1 MKRNEKQSTKT
12 EVQRFSIRKYS
23 VGTVSVLAA
32 TFFIASGHI
41 SEASELNHAQ
51 ESNNEKNITT
61 INYDKD
67 NTLNSNQD
75 KQASS
80 ENNFKLESSN
90 ASEELSQ
97 QSSEISPTSHNDLVK
112 QKAPTIQEAPTEKE
126 NTTIEKNNSVN
137 QNIDQIQLTDVDNEN
152 KIAEVEKEEEAPNK
166 AEVEKEEEAP
176 NKAEVEK
183 EEEAPN
189 KAEVEKKEEAPNKAE
204 VEKKEEAPN
213 KAEVEKEEETPNKAE
228 VEKEEEAPNKA
239 EVEKEEEAPNK
250 AEVEKAEEPPNKA
263 EVEKEEKAPNKA
275 EVEKAEEA
283 PNKAKVEKEEETPNK
298 AEVEKEEAPNKAEVE
313 KAEEAPN
320 KAEVEKA
327 EEAPNK
333 AEVEKEEEVPNKAEV
348 EKAEEAPNKAEI
360 EKEETQTDTENSNE
374 QKIKN
379 LKTKN
384 GFNPNK
390 NEVKQESK
398 NDPTKIKDFEANKQ
412 ATTRNRS
419 KVQQAEVESLLKTAK
434 KAEQGVHVNKY
445 PIILVH
451 GFLGLMDGN
460 KPDLYPNYW
469 GGKKYKVKEA
479 LEKAGYEV
487 YEASISAVGSNYGRA
502 VELYHY
508 IKGGQVDY
516 GAAHA
521 AKYGHNRYGKTYEG
535 VMPNWKPGQKVH
547 LIGHSMGG
555 QTIRLLEQF
564 LRFGNPEEIKYH
576 EQHGGTISPLFQ
588 GQKDNM
594 ISSITTL
601 ATPHKGSQASDK
613 LANKNFIKNIL
624 NDIAKLG
631 NNKNSKIDFGLSQW
645 GFEQQPNETYIEYVN
660 RLKDSPIWN
669 TEDVATRDL
678 TTFGAED
685 LNLNT
690 SVNPNIVYTSF
701 AGQATH
707 KNSLGHH
714 RPNRGLFGLMDLT
727 SKLIGKDS
735 REDWQENDGVVAVTS
750 ALSPTGQPAKKVQDL
765 TQATEKGVWQVMP
778 IKKDWDHVD
787 FIGLDNLDRKRT
799 GQELEEFY
807 TGIIDHLMRVEA
819 REEQAVAV

>member
-1 MKRNEKQSTKT
+1 MKRKEKQSTKT

-23 VGTVSVLAA
+23 VGTISVLTA
-32 TFFIASGHI
+32 TFFIANGHV
-41 SEASELNHAQ
+41 SEASKLDHEQ
-51 ESNNEKNITT
+51 ESNNGNNITT
-61 INYDKD
+61 INSNKD
-67 NTLNSNQD
+67 NAMNSNQD
-75 KQASS
+75 KQDPSD
-80 ENNFKLESSN
+80 NNFKLESSN
-90 ASEELSQ
+90 ASEAFSQ
-97 QSSEISPTSHNDLVK
+97 QSTEISPVSHNDLVK
-112 QKAPTIQEAPTEKE
+112 QKSPTIQDAPTEKQD
-126 NTTIEKNNSVN
+126 TTIEKNNRVN
-137 QNIDQIQLTDVDNEN
+137 QRNDQKQLADVDNEN
-152 KIAEVEKEEEAPNK
+152 KVLEAEKVEEAPNK
-166 AEVEKEEEAP
+166 AEAEKAKETPNKAEAEKAKEVPNKAEAEKAKEAPNKAEAEKVEEAP
-176 NKAEVEK
+176 NKAEAEK
-183 EEEAPN
+183 VEEAPN
-189 KAEVEKKEEAPNKAE
+189 KAEAEKAKETPNKAEAEKAKEAPNKAE
-204 VEKKEEAPN
+204 AEKVEEAPN
-213 KAEVEKEEETPNKAE
+213 KSETEKAKETPNKAE
-228 VEKEEEAPNKA
+228 VKKAEEAPSKAEAEKVEEAPNKS
-239 EVEKEEEAPNK
+239 
-250 AEVEKAEEPPNKA
+250 
-263 EVEKEEKAPNKA
+263 
-275 EVEKAEEA
+275 
-283 PNKAKVEKEEETPNK
+283 ET
-298 AEVEKEEAPNKAEVE
+298 A
-313 KAEEAPN
+313 
-320 KAEVEKA
+320 
-327 EEAPNK
+327 
-333 AEVEKEEEVPNKAEV
+333 
-348 EKAEEAPNKAEI
+348 
-360 EKEETQTDTENSNE
+360 QTDTENKNEENSNE
-374 QKIKN
+374 QKVKN

-398 NDPTKIKDFEANKQ
+398 NNPTKVKDLEANKQ

-419 KVQQAEVESLLKTAK
+419 KVQQTEVETLLKTTK

-460 KPDLYPNYW
+460 KPDLYPTYW

-502 VELYHY
+502 VELYHF

-521 AKYGHNRYGKTYEG
+521 AKYGHNRYGKTYKG
-535 VMPNWKPGQKVH
+535 VMPNWEPGQKVH

-576 EQHGGTISPLFQ
+576 EQHGGTISPLFE

-601 ATPHKGSQASDK
+601 ATPHKGSQAADK
-613 LANKNFIKNIL
+613 LANKDLIKNIL
-624 NDIAKLG
+624 NNVAKLG
-631 NNKNSKIDFGLSQW
+631 NNKITKIDFGLSQW
-645 GFEQQPNETYIEYVN
+645 GFEQQPNETYIEYVS
-660 RLKDSPIWN
+660 RLRDSPIWN
-669 TEDVATRDL
+669 TEDNAARDL

-685 LNLNT
+685 LNLKT

-714 RPNRGLFGLMDLT
+714 APNIGLFGLLNLT
-727 SKLIGKDS
+727 SNLIGKDS

-778 IKKDWDHVD
+778 IKNDWDHVD
-787 FIGLDNLDRKRT
+787 FLGLDNLDRRRT
-799 GQELEEFY
+799 GQELEAFY
-807 TGIIDHLMRVEA
+807 TGIIDHLMRIES
-819 REEQAVAV
+819 REKQAVAV

>member
-1 MKRNEKQSTKT
+1 MKRKEKQSTKT

-32 TFFIASGHI
+32 TFFIASGHV
-41 SEASELNHAQ
+41 SEASELNHTQ
-51 ESNNEKNITT
+51 ENANNNIPTVNSDIANGTSSNKEK
-61 INYDKD
+61 
-67 NTLNSNQD
+67 QVP
-75 KQASS
+75 S

-90 ASEELSQ
+90 TPEELSQ
-97 QSSEISPTSHNDLVK
+97 QSSETSPASHNDLVK
-112 QKAPTIQEAPTEKE
+112 QTEPIVQDAPTEKKDT
-126 NTTIEKNNSVN
+126 NIEKNNSV
-137 QNIDQIQLTDVDNEN
+137 DQTTDQKLSTDSDNEHKEEISN
-152 KIAEVEKEEEAPNK
+152 KAEVEKEEEAPNKAEVDKEEETPNKAEVEKEEEALNKAEVEKEEEALNK

-183 EEEAPN
+183 EEEATD
-189 KAEVEKKEEAPNKAE
+189 KVKVDKEEAPNKAE
-204 VEKKEEAPN
+204 VDKEEEAPN
-213 KAEVEKEEETPNKAE
+213 KVEVEKE
-228 VEKEEEAPNKA
+228 EEEAPNKA

-250 AEVEKAEEPPNKA
+250 AEVD
-263 EVEKEEKAPNKA
+263 KE
-275 EVEKAEEA
+275 EEA
-283 PNKAKVEKEEETPNK
+283 PNKVEAEKE
-298 AEVEKEEAPNKAEVE
+298 EEAPNKAEAE
-313 KAEEAPN
+313 KEEEASN
-320 KAEVEKA
+320 KAGVDKE
-327 EEAPNK
+327 EEALNK
-333 AEVEKEEEVPNKAEV
+333 AEVEKEEEASNKVEADKEEEPSNKA
-348 EKAEEAPNKAEI
+348 KAEKDD
-360 EKEETQTDTENSNE
+360 KTQTDTENKNDENSNK
-374 QKIKN
+374 QKIEN
-379 LKTKN
+379 LKIKN

-390 NEVKQESK
+390 NEVKQETK
-398 NDPTKIKDFEANKQ
+398 NDPTKVKDSEANKQ

-419 KVQQAEVESLLKTAK
+419 QVQQAQVESLLKTAK

-469 GGKKYKVKEA
+469 GGKKYKVKEE

-535 VMPNWKPGQKVH
+535 IMPDWEPGQKVH

-564 LRFGNPEEIKYH
+564 LRFGNPEEIKYQ

-613 LANKNFIKNIL
+613 LANKDFIKNIL
-624 NDIAKLG
+624 NNIAKLG
-631 NNKNSKIDFGLSQW
+631 NNKKSKIDFGLSQW
-645 GFEQQPNETYIEYVN
+645 GFEQQPNETYIEYVK
-660 RLKDSPIWN
+660 RLKDSPVWN
-669 TEDVATRDL
+669 TDDNAARDL
-678 TTFGAED
+678 TTFGSED

-714 RPNRGLFGLMDLT
+714 RPNSGLFGLMDLT
-727 SKLIGKDS
+727 SKLIGKDF

-807 TGIIDHLMRVEA
+807 TGIVDHLMRVEA

>member
-1 MKRNEKQSTKT
+1 MKRKEKQSTKT
-12 EVQRFSIRKYS
+12 EVQRFRIRKYS
-23 VGTVSVLAA
+23 VGTISVLTAI
-32 TFFIASGHI
+32 FFIANGHV
-41 SEASELNHAQ
+41 SEASKLDHEQ
-51 ESNNEKNITT
+51 ESNNGNNITM
-61 INYDKD
+61 INSNKD
-67 NTLNSNQD
+67 NAMNSNQD
-75 KQASS
+75 KQAPSD
-80 ENNFKLESSN
+80 NNFKLKSSN
-90 ASEELSQ
+90 APEAFSQ
-97 QSSEISPTSHNDLVK
+97 QSSEISPVSQKDLVK
-112 QKAPTIQEAPTEKE
+112 QKAPTIQDAPTEKQD
-126 NTTIEKNNSVN
+126 TTIEKNNRVN
-137 QNIDQIQLTDVDNEN
+137 QSNGQKQLADVDNEN
-152 KIAEVEKEEEAPNK
+152 KVLEAKKAEEAPNKAEAAPNKAEAEKVEKASNKAEAEKAKETPNKTEAEKVEEAPNKTEAEKAKEAPNK
-166 AEVEKEEEAP
+166 AEVEKVEEAP
-176 NKAEVEK
+176 NKAEAEK
-183 EEEAPN
+183 A
-189 KAEVEKKEEAPNKAE
+189 K
-204 VEKKEEAPN
+204 
-213 KAEVEKEEETPNKAE
+213 ETPNKT
-228 VEKEEEAPNKA
+228 EA
-239 EVEKEEEAPNK
+239 
-250 AEVEKAEEPPNKA
+250 EKAKETLNKT
-263 EVEKEEKAPNKA
+263 
-275 EVEKAEEA
+275 
-283 PNKAKVEKEEETPNK
+283 ET
-298 AEVEKEEAPNKAEVE
+298 A
-313 KAEEAPN
+313 
-320 KAEVEKA
+320 
-327 EEAPNK
+327 
-333 AEVEKEEEVPNKAEV
+333 
-348 EKAEEAPNKAEI
+348 
-360 EKEETQTDTENSNE
+360 QTDIENKNEENSNE
-374 QKIKN
+374 QKVKN

-398 NDPTKIKDFEANKQ
+398 NNPTKVKDLEANKQ

-419 KVQQAEVESLLKTAK
+419 KVQQTEVETLLNTAK

-460 KPDLYPNYW
+460 KPDLYPTYW

-502 VELYHY
+502 VELYHF

-521 AKYGHNRYGKTYEG
+521 AKYGHNRYGKTYKG
-535 VMPNWKPGQKVH
+535 VMPNWEPGQKVH

-576 EQHGGTISPLFQ
+576 EQHGGTISPLFE

-601 ATPHKGSQASDK
+601 ATPHKGSQAADK
-613 LANKNFIKNIL
+613 LANKDFIKNIL
-624 NDIAKLG
+624 NNVAKLG
-631 NNKNSKIDFGLSQW
+631 NNKITKIDFGLSQW

-660 RLKDSPIWN
+660 RLRDSPIWN
-669 TEDVATRDL
+669 TEDNAARDL

-685 LNLNT
+685 LNLKT

-714 RPNRGLFGLMDLT
+714 APNIGLFGLLNLT
-727 SKLIGKDS
+727 SNLIGKDS

-778 IKKDWDHVD
+778 IKNDWDHVD
-787 FIGLDNLDRKRT
+787 FLGLDNLDRKRT
-799 GQELEEFY
+799 GQELEAFY
-807 TGIIDHLMRVEA
+807 TGIIDHLMRIES
-819 REEQAVAV
+819 REKQAVAV

>member
-32 TFFIASGHI
+32 TFFIASGHV
-41 SEASELNHAQ
+41 SEASELKHAQ
-51 ESNNEKNITT
+51 ESNNGNNITT
-61 INYDKD
+61 INSNKD
-67 NTLNSNQD
+67 NALNSNQD
-75 KQASS
+75 KQDPSD
-80 ENNFKLESSN
+80 NNFKLESSN
-90 ASEELSQ
+90 ASEAFSQ
-97 QSSEISPTSHNDLVK
+97 QSTEISPVSHNDLVK
-112 QKAPTIQEAPTEKE
+112 QKAPTIQYAPTEKQD
-126 NTTIEKNNSVN
+126 TTIEKNNRVN
-137 QNIDQIQLTDVDNEN
+137 QSNDKKQLADVDNEN
-152 KIAEVEKEEEAPNK
+152 KVLEA
-166 AEVEKEEEAP
+166 
-176 NKAEVEK
+176 
-183 EEEAPN
+183 
-189 KAEVEKKEEAPNKAE
+189 
-204 VEKKEEAPN
+204 
-213 KAEVEKEEETPNKAE
+213 
-228 VEKEEEAPNKA
+228 
-239 EVEKEEEAPNK
+239 
-250 AEVEKAEEPPNKA
+250 
-263 EVEKEEKAPNKA
+263 
-275 EVEKAEEA
+275 
-283 PNKAKVEKEEETPNK
+283 
-298 AEVEKEEAPNKAEVE
+298 E

-320 KAEVEKA
+320 KAEVEKV
-327 EEAPNK
+327 EEATPNKAEVEKAEATPNK
-333 AEVEKEEEVPNKAEV
+333 AEVEKEEVTPDKAEAEKEEVTPNKAEV
-348 EKAEEAPNKAEI
+348 EKVEEATPNKAEAEKAEEAPNKAEAEKVEEAPNKAEAKKAEEAPSKAEA
-360 EKEETQTDTENSNE
+360 EKEEEAPNKAEAEKEEATPDKAKAEKVEKAPNKTKTEKAEEAPNKAETAQTDTENKNEENSNE
-374 QKIKN
+374 QKVKN

-398 NDPTKIKDFEANKQ
+398 NNPTKVKDLEANKQ

-419 KVQQAEVESLLKTAK
+419 KVQQTEVETLLKTAK

-521 AKYGHNRYGKTYEG
+521 AKYGHNRYGKTYKG
-535 VMPNWKPGQKVH
+535 VMPNWQPGQKVH

-631 NNKNSKIDFGLSQW
+631 NNKNSKIDFGFSQW

-660 RLKDSPIWN
+660 RLKDSPIWH

-701 AGQATH
+701 AGQATK

-714 RPNRGLFGLMDLT
+714 RPNKGLFGLMDLT

-750 ALSPTGQPAKKVQDL
+750 ALSPTGQPAKKVNDL
-765 TQATEKGVWQVMP
+765 TEATEKGVWNVMP
-778 IKKDWDHVD
+778 IKNDWDHVD

-799 GQELEEFY
+799 GQELEAFY

>member
-1 MKRNEKQSTKT
+1 MKRKEKQSTKT

-23 VGTVSVLAA
+23 VGTISVLTA
-32 TFFIASGHI
+32 TFFIANGHV
-41 SEASELNHAQ
+41 SEASKLDHEQ
-51 ESNNEKNITT
+51 ESNNGNNIIT
-61 INYDKD
+61 INSNKD
-67 NTLNSNQD
+67 NAMNSNQD
-75 KQASS
+75 KQDPSD
-80 ENNFKLESSN
+80 NNFKLESSN
-90 ASEELSQ
+90 ASEAFSQ
-97 QSSEISPTSHNDLVK
+97 QSTEISPVSHNDLVK
-112 QKAPTIQEAPTEKE
+112 QKSPTIQDAPTEKQD
-126 NTTIEKNNSVN
+126 TTIEKNNRVN
-137 QNIDQIQLTDVDNEN
+137 QRNDQKQLADVDNEN
-152 KIAEVEKEEEAPNK
+152 KVLEAEKV
-166 AEVEKEEEAP
+166 
-176 NKAEVEK
+176 
-183 EEEAPN
+183 
-189 KAEVEKKEEAPNKAE
+189 
-204 VEKKEEAPN
+204 
-213 KAEVEKEEETPNKAE
+213 
-228 VEKEEEAPNKA
+228 
-239 EVEKEEEAPNK
+239 EEAPNK
-250 AEVEKAEEPPNKA
+250 AEVEKA
-263 EVEKEEKAPNKA
+263 KEAPNKA
-275 EVEKAEEA
+275 EAEKVEEA
-283 PNKAKVEKEEETPNK
+283 PNKAE
-298 AEVEKEEAPNKAEVE
+298 AERAEEAPNKAEVE
-313 KAEEAPN
+313 KVEEAPNKAEAERAEEAPN

-327 EEAPNK
+327 KEAPNKAEAEKVEEAPNK
-333 AEVEKEEEVPNKAEV
+333 AEAEKV
-348 EKAEEAPNKAEI
+348 EEAPNKAEA
-360 EKEETQTDTENSNE
+360 EKAKEAPNKAEAEKAKETPNKSETAQTDTENKNEENSNE
-374 QKIKN
+374 QKVKN

-398 NDPTKIKDFEANKQ
+398 NNPTKVKDLEANKQ
-412 ATTRNRS
+412 ATTRNRF
-419 KVQQAEVESLLKTAK
+419 KVQQTEVETLLKTAK

-460 KPDLYPNYW
+460 KPDLYPTYW

-502 VELYHY
+502 VELYHF

-521 AKYGHNRYGKTYEG
+521 AKYGHNRYGKTYKG
-535 VMPNWKPGQKVH
+535 VMPNWEPGQKVH

-576 EQHGGTISPLFQ
+576 EQHGGTISPLFE

-601 ATPHKGSQASDK
+601 ATPHKGSQAADK
-613 LANKNFIKNIL
+613 LANKDFIKNIL
-624 NDIAKLG
+624 NNVAKLG
-631 NNKNSKIDFGLSQW
+631 NNKITKIDFGLSQW

-660 RLKDSPIWN
+660 RLRDSPIWN
-669 TEDVATRDL
+669 TEDNAARDL

-685 LNLNT
+685 LNLKT

-714 RPNRGLFGLMDLT
+714 APNIGLFGLLNLT
-727 SKLIGKDS
+727 SNLIGKDS
-735 REDWQENDGVVAVTS
+735 REDWQENDGVLAVTS

-778 IKKDWDHVD
+778 IKNDWDHVD
-787 FIGLDNLDRKRT
+787 FLGLDNLDRRRT
-799 GQELEEFY
+799 GQELEAFY
-807 TGIIDHLMRVEA
+807 TGIIDHLMRIES
-819 REEQAVAV
+819 REKQAVAV

>member
-32 TFFIASGHI
+32 TFFIASGHV

-51 ESNNEKNITT
+51 ESNNGNNNTT
-61 INYDKD
+61 INAYKD
-67 NTLNSNQD
+67 NTLNSNQV
-75 KQASS
+75 KQVPS
-80 ENNFKLESSN
+80 EDNFKLESSN
-90 ASEELSQ
+90 ASEALSQ
-97 QSSEISPTSHNDLVK
+97 QSSEISPASHNDLVK
-112 QKAPTIQEAPTEKE
+112 QKAPTIQDAPTMKE
-126 NTTIEKNNSVN
+126 NTTTEKNNSVN
-137 QNIDQIQLTDVDNEN
+137 QNTDQMQLADVDNEN
-152 KIAEVEKEEEAPNK
+152 KIAKEA
-166 AEVEKEEEAP
+166 
-176 NKAEVEK
+176 
-183 EEEAPN
+183 
-189 KAEVEKKEEAPNKAE
+189 
-204 VEKKEEAPN
+204 
-213 KAEVEKEEETPNKAE
+213 
-228 VEKEEEAPNKA
+228 
-239 EVEKEEEAPNK
+239 
-250 AEVEKAEEPPNKA
+250 
-263 EVEKEEKAPNKA
+263 
-275 EVEKAEEA
+275 
-283 PNKAKVEKEEETPNK
+283 TPNK

-313 KAEEAPN
+313 KEEATPN
-320 KAEVEKA
+320 K
-327 EEAPNK
+327 EEA
-333 AEVEKEEEVPNKAEV
+333 EKEEA
-348 EKAEEAPNKAEI
+348 
-360 EKEETQTDTENSNE
+360 QTDTENKNDENSK
-374 QKIKN
+374 KIEN

-384 GFNPNK
+384 AFNPK
-390 NEVKQESK
+390 TNEVKQEPK
-398 NDPTKIKDFEANKQ
+398 NDPTKVKDSEANKQ

-564 LRFGNPEEIKYH
+564 LRFGNPEEIKYQK
-576 EQHGGTISPLFQ
+576 QHGGTISPLFQ

-601 ATPHKGSQASDK
+601 ATPHNGSQASDK
-613 LANKNFIKNIL
+613 LANTNFIKNVL
-624 NDIAKLG
+624 NNIAKLG
-631 NNKNSKIDFGLSQW
+631 NNKKSKIDFGLSQW

-701 AGQATH
+701 AGQATK

-714 RPNRGLFGLMDLT
+714 RPNKGLFGLMDLT

-735 REDWQENDGVVAVTS
+735 REDWQENDGVVPVAS
-750 ALSPTGQPAKKVQDL
+750 ALSPTGQPAKKVKDL
-765 TQATEKGVWQVMP
+765 TQATEKGVWNVMP
-778 IKKDWDHVD
+778 IKNDWDHVD
-787 FIGLDNLDRKRT
+787 FVGLDNLDRKRT

-807 TGIIDHLMRVEA
+807 TDIIDHLMRVEA

>member
-1 MKRNEKQSTKT
+1 MKRKEKQSTKT

-23 VGTVSVLAA
+23 VGTISVLTA
-32 TFFIASGHI
+32 TFFIANGHV
-41 SEASELNHAQ
+41 SEASKLDHEQ
-51 ESNNEKNITT
+51 ESNNGNNITT
-61 INYDKD
+61 INSNKD
-67 NTLNSNQD
+67 NAMNSNQD
-75 KQASS
+75 KQDPSD
-80 ENNFKLESSN
+80 NNFKLESSN
-90 ASEELSQ
+90 ASEAFSQ
-97 QSSEISPTSHNDLVK
+97 QSTEISPVSHNDLVK
-112 QKAPTIQEAPTEKE
+112 QKSPTIQDAPTEKQD
-126 NTTIEKNNSVN
+126 TTIEKNNRVN
-137 QNIDQIQLTDVDNEN
+137 QRNDQKQLADVDNEN
-152 KIAEVEKEEEAPNK
+152 KVLEAEKVEEAPNK
-166 AEVEKEEEAP
+166 AEAEKAKETPNKAEAEKAKEVPNKAEAEKAKEAPNKAEAEKVEEAP
-176 NKAEVEK
+176 NKAEAEK
-183 EEEAPN
+183 VEEAPN
-189 KAEVEKKEEAPNKAE
+189 KAEAEKAKETPNKAEAEKAKEAPNKAE
-204 VEKKEEAPN
+204 AEKVEEAPN
-213 KAEVEKEEETPNKAE
+213 KTETEKAKETPNKAE
-228 VEKEEEAPNKA
+228 VKKAEEAPSKAEAEKVEEAPNKS
-239 EVEKEEEAPNK
+239 
-250 AEVEKAEEPPNKA
+250 
-263 EVEKEEKAPNKA
+263 
-275 EVEKAEEA
+275 
-283 PNKAKVEKEEETPNK
+283 ET
-298 AEVEKEEAPNKAEVE
+298 A
-313 KAEEAPN
+313 
-320 KAEVEKA
+320 
-327 EEAPNK
+327 
-333 AEVEKEEEVPNKAEV
+333 
-348 EKAEEAPNKAEI
+348 
-360 EKEETQTDTENSNE
+360 QTDTENKNEENSNE
-374 QKIKN
+374 QKVKN

-398 NDPTKIKDFEANKQ
+398 NNPTKVKDLEANKQ

-419 KVQQAEVESLLKTAK
+419 KVQQTEVETLLKTTK

-460 KPDLYPNYW
+460 KPDLYPTYW

-502 VELYHY
+502 VELYHF

-521 AKYGHNRYGKTYEG
+521 AKYGHNRYGKTYKG
-535 VMPNWKPGQKVH
+535 VMPNWEPGQKVH

-576 EQHGGTISPLFQ
+576 EQHGGTISPLFE

-601 ATPHKGSQASDK
+601 ATPHKGSQAADK
-613 LANKNFIKNIL
+613 LANKDLIKNIL
-624 NDIAKLG
+624 NNVAKLG
-631 NNKNSKIDFGLSQW
+631 NNKITKIDFGLSQW
-645 GFEQQPNETYIEYVN
+645 GFEQQPNETYIEYVS
-660 RLKDSPIWN
+660 RLRDSPIWN
-669 TEDVATRDL
+669 TEDNAARDL

-685 LNLNT
+685 LNLKT

-714 RPNRGLFGLMDLT
+714 APNIGLFGLLNLT
-727 SKLIGKDS
+727 SNLIGKDS

-778 IKKDWDHVD
+778 IKNDWDHVD
-787 FIGLDNLDRKRT
+787 FLGLDNLDRRRT
-799 GQELEEFY
+799 GQELEAFY
-807 TGIIDHLMRVEA
+807 TGIIDHLMRIES
-819 REEQAVAV
+819 REKQAVAV

>member
-1 MKRNEKQSTKT
+1 MKRKEKQSTKT

-32 TFFIASGHI
+32 TFFIASGHV
-41 SEASELNHAQ
+41 SEASELNHTQ
-51 ESNNEKNITT
+51 ENANNNIPTVNSDIANGTSSNKEK
-61 INYDKD
+61 
-67 NTLNSNQD
+67 QVP
-75 KQASS
+75 S

-90 ASEELSQ
+90 TPEELSQ
-97 QSSEISPTSHNDLVK
+97 QSSETSPASHNDLVK
-112 QKAPTIQEAPTEKE
+112 QTEPIVQDAPTEKKDT
-126 NTTIEKNNSVN
+126 NIEKNNSV
-137 QNIDQIQLTDVDNEN
+137 DQTTDQKLSTDSDNEH
-152 KIAEVEKEEEAPNK
+152 KDEIS
-166 AEVEKEEEAP
+166 
-176 NKAEVEK
+176 
-183 EEEAPN
+183 
-189 KAEVEKKEEAPNKAE
+189 
-204 VEKKEEAPN
+204 N
-213 KAEVEKEEETPNKAE
+213 KAEVEKEEETPNKVE
-228 VEKEEEAPNKA
+228 VEKEEEAPNKVEEEKEEEAPNKA
-239 EVEKEEEAPNK
+239 EVDKEEEAPNKVEEEKEEEAPNK
-250 AEVEKAEEPPNKA
+250 AEVDKEEEATDKV
-263 EVEKEEKAPNKA
+263 EEEKE
-275 EVEKAEEA
+275 EEA
-283 PNKAKVEKEEETPNK
+283 PNKVEADKE
-298 AEVEKEEAPNKAEVE
+298 EEAPNKAEADKE
-313 KAEEAPN
+313 EEAPN
-320 KAEVEKA
+320 KAEADKEEEASNKAEVDKEEEAPNKVEADKE

-333 AEVEKEEEVPNKAEV
+333 AEAEKEEASNKAEV
-348 EKAEEAPNKAEI
+348 DKEEEPSNKAKAEKDD
-360 EKEETQTDTENSNE
+360 KTQTDTENKNDENSNK
-374 QKIKN
+374 QKIEN
-379 LKTKN
+379 LKIKN

-398 NDPTKIKDFEANKQ
+398 NDPTKVKDSEANKQ
-412 ATTRNRS
+412 ATTHNRS
-419 KVQQAEVESLLKTAK
+419 QVQQAQVESLLKTAK

-469 GGKKYKVKEA
+469 GGKKYKVKEE

-535 VMPNWKPGQKVH
+535 IMPDWEPGQKVH

-564 LRFGNPEEIKYH
+564 LRFGNPEEIKYQ

-613 LANKNFIKNIL
+613 LANKDFIKNIL
-624 NDIAKLG
+624 NNIAKLG
-631 NNKNSKIDFGLSQW
+631 NNKKSKIDFGLSQW
-645 GFEQQPNETYIEYVN
+645 GFEQQPNETYIEYVK
-660 RLKDSPIWN
+660 RLKDSPVWN
-669 TEDVATRDL
+669 TDDNAARDL
-678 TTFGAED
+678 TTFGSED

-714 RPNRGLFGLMDLT
+714 RPNSGLFGLMDLT

>member
-32 TFFIASGHI
+32 TFFIASGHV
-41 SEASELNHAQ
+41 SEASELKHAQ
-51 ESNNEKNITT
+51 ESNNGNNITT
-61 INYDKD
+61 INSNKD
-67 NTLNSNQD
+67 NALNSNQD
-75 KQASS
+75 KQDPSD
-80 ENNFKLESSN
+80 NNFKLESSN
-90 ASEELSQ
+90 ASEAFSQ
-97 QSSEISPTSHNDLVK
+97 QSTEISPVSHNDLVK
-112 QKAPTIQEAPTEKE
+112 QKAPTIQYAPTEKQD
-126 NTTIEKNNSVN
+126 TTIEKNNRVN
-137 QNIDQIQLTDVDNEN
+137 QSNDKKQLADVDNEN
-152 KIAEVEKEEEAPNK
+152 KVLEA
-166 AEVEKEEEAP
+166 
-176 NKAEVEK
+176 
-183 EEEAPN
+183 
-189 KAEVEKKEEAPNKAE
+189 
-204 VEKKEEAPN
+204 
-213 KAEVEKEEETPNKAE
+213 
-228 VEKEEEAPNKA
+228 
-239 EVEKEEEAPNK
+239 
-250 AEVEKAEEPPNKA
+250 
-263 EVEKEEKAPNKA
+263 
-275 EVEKAEEA
+275 
-283 PNKAKVEKEEETPNK
+283 
-298 AEVEKEEAPNKAEVE
+298 E

-320 KAEVEKA
+320 KAEVEKV
-327 EEAPNK
+327 EEATPNKAEVEKAEATPNK
-333 AEVEKEEEVPNKAEV
+333 AEVEKEEVTPDKAEAEKEEVTPNKAEV
-348 EKAEEAPNKAEI
+348 EKVEEATPNKAEAEKAEEAPNKAEAEKVEEAPNKAEAKKAEEAPSKAEA
-360 EKEETQTDTENSNE
+360 EKEEEASNKAEAEKEEATPDKAKAEKVEKAPNKTKTEKAEEAPNKAETAQTDTENKNEENSNE
-374 QKIKN
+374 QKVKN

-398 NDPTKIKDFEANKQ
+398 NNPTKVKDLEANKQ

-419 KVQQAEVESLLKTAK
+419 KVQQTEVETLLKTAK

-521 AKYGHNRYGKTYEG
+521 AKYGHNRYGKTYKG
-535 VMPNWKPGQKVH
+535 VMPNWQPGQKVH

-631 NNKNSKIDFGLSQW
+631 NNKNSKIDFGFSQW

-660 RLKDSPIWN
+660 RLKDSPIWH

-701 AGQATH
+701 AGQATK

-714 RPNRGLFGLMDLT
+714 RPNKGLFGLMDLT

-750 ALSPTGQPAKKVQDL
+750 ALSPTGQPAKKVNDL
-765 TQATEKGVWQVMP
+765 TEATEKGVWNVMP
-778 IKKDWDHVD
+778 IKNDWDHVD

-799 GQELEEFY
+799 GQELEAFY

>member
-32 TFFIASGHI
+32 TFFIASGHV

-51 ESNNEKNITT
+51 ESNNGNNNTT
-61 INYDKD
+61 INADKD
-67 NTLNSNQD
+67 NTLNSNQV
-75 KQASS
+75 KQVPS
-80 ENNFKLESSN
+80 EDNFKLESSN
-90 ASEELSQ
+90 ASETLSQ
-97 QSSEISPTSHNDLVK
+97 QSSEISPASHNDLVK
-112 QKAPTIQEAPTEKE
+112 QKAPTIQDAPTMKE
-126 NTTIEKNNSVN
+126 NTTTEKNNSVN
-137 QNIDQIQLTDVDNEN
+137 QNTDQMQLADVDNEN
-152 KIAEVEKEEEAPNK
+152 KIAKEATPNKAEVEKEAAPNKEEVEKEAAPNKEEVEKEAAPNKEEVEKEAALNKEEVEKEAAPNKEEVEKEAALNKEEVEKEAALNKEEVEKEAAPNK
-166 AEVEKEEEAP
+166 AEVEKEEVP
-176 NKAEVEK
+176 NKVEVEK
-183 EEEAPN
+183 EEA
-189 KAEVEKKEEAPNKAE
+189 
-204 VEKKEEAPN
+204 
-213 KAEVEKEEETPNKAE
+213 
-228 VEKEEEAPNKA
+228 
-239 EVEKEEEAPNK
+239 
-250 AEVEKAEEPPNKA
+250 
-263 EVEKEEKAPNKA
+263 
-275 EVEKAEEA
+275 
-283 PNKAKVEKEEETPNK
+283 TPNK
-298 AEVEKEEAPNKAEVE
+298 AEVEKEEATPNKEEAEKEEATPNKAEVE
-313 KAEEAPN
+313 KKEA
-320 KAEVEKA
+320 
-327 EEAPNK
+327 
-333 AEVEKEEEVPNKAEV
+333 
-348 EKAEEAPNKAEI
+348 
-360 EKEETQTDTENSNE
+360 QTDTENKNDE
-374 QKIKN
+374 NIKKIEN

-384 GFNPNK
+384 GFNPK
-390 NEVKQESK
+390 TNEVKQEPK
-398 NDPTKIKDFEANKQ
+398 NDPTKVKDSEANKQ

-564 LRFGNPEEIKYH
+564 LRFGNPEEIEYQK
-576 EQHGGTISPLFQ
+576 QHGGTISPLFQ

-601 ATPHKGSQASDK
+601 ATPHNGSQASDK
-613 LANKNFIKNIL
+613 LANTNFIKNVL
-624 NDIAKLG
+624 NNIAKLG
-631 NNKNSKIDFGLSQW
+631 NNKKSKIDFGLSQW

-701 AGQATH
+701 AGQATK

-714 RPNRGLFGLMDLT
+714 RPNKGLFGLMDLT

-735 REDWQENDGVVAVTS
+735 REDWQENDGVVPVAS
-750 ALSPTGQPAKKVQDL
+750 ALSPTGQPAKKVKDL
-765 TQATEKGVWQVMP
+765 TQATEKGVWNVMP
-778 IKKDWDHVD
+778 IKNDWDHVD
-787 FIGLDNLDRKRT
+787 FVGLDNLDRKRT

-807 TGIIDHLMRVEA
+807 TDIIDHLMRVEA

>member
-1 MKRNEKQSTKT
+1 MKRKEKQSTKT

-32 TFFIASGHI
+32 TFFIASGHV
-41 SEASELNHAQ
+41 SEASELNHTQ
-51 ESNNEKNITT
+51 ENANNNIPTVNSDIANGTSSNKEK
-61 INYDKD
+61 
-67 NTLNSNQD
+67 QVP
-75 KQASS
+75 S

-90 ASEELSQ
+90 TPEELSQ
-97 QSSEISPTSHNDLVK
+97 QSSETSPASHNDLVK
-112 QKAPTIQEAPTEKE
+112 QTEPIVQDAPTEKKDT
-126 NTTIEKNNSVN
+126 NIEKNNSV
-137 QNIDQIQLTDVDNEN
+137 DQTTDQKLSTDSDNEHKEEISN
-152 KIAEVEKEEEAPNK
+152 KAEVEKEEETPNKVEVEKEEEAPNK
-166 AEVEKEEEAP
+166 AEVEKEEEAL
-176 NKAEVEK
+176 
-183 EEEAPN
+183 
-189 KAEVEKKEEAPNKAE
+189 
-204 VEKKEEAPN
+204 
-213 KAEVEKEEETPNKAE
+213 
-228 VEKEEEAPNKA
+228 
-239 EVEKEEEAPNK
+239 
-250 AEVEKAEEPPNKA
+250 
-263 EVEKEEKAPNKA
+263 
-275 EVEKAEEA
+275 
-283 PNKAKVEKEEETPNK
+283 NK

-313 KAEEAPN
+313 KEEEATDKVKVDKEEAPN
-320 KAEVEKA
+320 KAEVDKEEEAPNKVEVEKE

-333 AEVEKEEEVPNKAEV
+333 AEVDKE
-348 EKAEEAPNKAEI
+348 EEAPNKAEVD
-360 EKEETQTDTENSNE
+360 KEEEAPNKVEADKEEEAPNKAEADKEEEPSNKAKAEKDDKTQTDTENKNDENSNK
-374 QKIKN
+374 QKIEN
-379 LKTKN
+379 LKIKN

-390 NEVKQESK
+390 NEVKQETK
-398 NDPTKIKDFEANKQ
+398 NDPTKVKDSEANKQ

-419 KVQQAEVESLLKTAK
+419 QVQQAQVESLLKTAK

-469 GGKKYKVKEA
+469 GGKKYKVKEE

-535 VMPNWKPGQKVH
+535 IMPDWEPGQKVH

-564 LRFGNPEEIKYH
+564 LRFGNPEEIKYQ

-613 LANKNFIKNIL
+613 LANKDFIKNIL
-624 NDIAKLG
+624 NNIAKLG
-631 NNKNSKIDFGLSQW
+631 NNKKSKIDFGLSQW
-645 GFEQQPNETYIEYVN
+645 GFEQQPNETYIEYVK
-660 RLKDSPIWN
+660 RLKDSPVWN
-669 TEDVATRDL
+669 TDDNAARDL
-678 TTFGAED
+678 TTFGSED

-714 RPNRGLFGLMDLT
+714 RPNSGLFGLMDLT

-807 TGIIDHLMRVEA
+807 TGIVDHLMRVEA

>member
-32 TFFIASGHI
+32 TFFIASGHV

-51 ESNNEKNITT
+51 ESNNGNNNTT
-61 INYDKD
+61 INADKD
-67 NTLNSNQD
+67 NTLNSNQV
-75 KQASS
+75 KQVPS
-80 ENNFKLESSN
+80 EDNFKLESSN
-90 ASEELSQ
+90 ASEALSQ
-97 QSSEISPTSHNDLVK
+97 QSSEISPASHNDLVK
-112 QKAPTIQEAPTEKE
+112 QKAPTIQDAPTMKE
-126 NTTIEKNNSVN
+126 NTTTEKNNSVN
-137 QNIDQIQLTDVDNEN
+137 QNTDQMQLADVDNEN
-152 KIAEVEKEEEAPNK
+152 KIAKEA
-166 AEVEKEEEAP
+166 
-176 NKAEVEK
+176 
-183 EEEAPN
+183 
-189 KAEVEKKEEAPNKAE
+189 
-204 VEKKEEAPN
+204 
-213 KAEVEKEEETPNKAE
+213 
-228 VEKEEEAPNKA
+228 
-239 EVEKEEEAPNK
+239 
-250 AEVEKAEEPPNKA
+250 
-263 EVEKEEKAPNKA
+263 
-275 EVEKAEEA
+275 
-283 PNKAKVEKEEETPNK
+283 TPNK

-313 KAEEAPN
+313 KEEATPN
-320 KAEVEKA
+320 K
-327 EEAPNK
+327 EEA
-333 AEVEKEEEVPNKAEV
+333 EKEEA
-348 EKAEEAPNKAEI
+348 
-360 EKEETQTDTENSNE
+360 QTDTENKNDENSK
-374 QKIKN
+374 KIEN

-384 GFNPNK
+384 AFNPK
-390 NEVKQESK
+390 TNEVKQEPK
-398 NDPTKIKDFEANKQ
+398 NDPTKVKDSEANKQ

-564 LRFGNPEEIKYH
+564 LRFGNPEEIEYQK
-576 EQHGGTISPLFQ
+576 QHGGTISPLFQ

-601 ATPHKGSQASDK
+601 ATPHNGSQASDK
-613 LANKNFIKNIL
+613 LANTNFIKNVL
-624 NDIAKLG
+624 NNIAKLG
-631 NNKNSKIDFGLSQW
+631 NNKKSKIDFGLSQW

-701 AGQATH
+701 AGQATK

-714 RPNRGLFGLMDLT
+714 RPNKGLFGLMDLT

-735 REDWQENDGVVAVTS
+735 REDWQENDGVVPVAS
-750 ALSPTGQPAKKVQDL
+750 ALSPTGQPAKKVKDL
-765 TQATEKGVWQVMP
+765 TQATEKGVWNVMP
-778 IKKDWDHVD
+778 IKNDWDHVD
-787 FIGLDNLDRKRT
+787 FVGLDNLDRKRT

-807 TGIIDHLMRVEA
+807 TDIIDHLMRVEA

>member
-1 MKRNEKQSTKT
+1 MKRKEKQSTKT
-12 EVQRFSIRKYS
+12 EVQRFRIRKYS
-23 VGTVSVLAA
+23 VGTISVL
-32 TFFIASGHI
+32 TVIFFIANGHV
-41 SEASELNHAQ
+41 SEASKLDNEQ
-51 ESNNEKNITT
+51 ESNNGNNITT
-61 INYDKD
+61 INSNKD
-67 NTLNSNQD
+67 NAMNSNQD
-75 KQASS
+75 KQAPSD
-80 ENNFKLESSN
+80 NNFKLESSN
-90 ASEELSQ
+90 APEAFSQ
-97 QSSEISPTSHNDLVK
+97 QLSEISPVSHKDLVK
-112 QKAPTIQEAPTEKE
+112 QKSPTIQDAPTEKQD
-126 NTTIEKNNSVN
+126 TTIEKINRVN
-137 QNIDQIQLTDVDNEN
+137 QSNGQKQLADVDNEN
-152 KIAEVEKEEEAPNK
+152 KAEA
-166 AEVEKEEEAP
+166 
-176 NKAEVEK
+176 
-183 EEEAPN
+183 
-189 KAEVEKKEEAPNKAE
+189 
-204 VEKKEEAPN
+204 
-213 KAEVEKEEETPNKAE
+213 
-228 VEKEEEAPNKA
+228 
-239 EVEKEEEAPNK
+239 
-250 AEVEKAEEPPNKA
+250 
-263 EVEKEEKAPNKA
+263 
-275 EVEKAEEA
+275 
-283 PNKAKVEKEEETPNK
+283 
-298 AEVEKEEAPNKAEVE
+298 E

-320 KAEVEKA
+320 KAEAEKVEKASNKAEAEKA

-333 AEVEKEEEVPNKAEV
+333 AEAEKVEKASNKAEAEKVEEAPNKAEA
-348 EKAEEAPNKAEI
+348 EKAEEAPNKAEA
-360 EKEETQTDTENSNE
+360 EKVEKASNKAEAEKVEEAPNKAEAEKAEETPNKTETEKAEEAPNKAEAEKVEEAPNKAEAEKAKEAPNKAEAEKVEEAPNKAEAEKAEETPNKTETAQTDIENKNEENSNE
-374 QKIKN
+374 QKVKN

-398 NDPTKIKDFEANKQ
+398 NNPTKVKDLEANKQ

-419 KVQQAEVESLLKTAK
+419 KVQQTEVETLLNTAK

-460 KPDLYPNYW
+460 KLDLYPTYW

-502 VELYHY
+502 VELYHF

-521 AKYGHNRYGKTYEG
+521 AKYGHNRYGKTYKG
-535 VMPNWKPGQKVH
+535 VMPNWEPGQKVH

-576 EQHGGTISPLFQ
+576 EQHGGTISPLFE

-601 ATPHKGSQASDK
+601 ATPHKGSQAADK
-613 LANKNFIKNIL
+613 LANKDFIKNIL
-624 NDIAKLG
+624 NNVAKLG
-631 NNKNSKIDFGLSQW
+631 NNKITKIDFGLSQW

-660 RLKDSPIWN
+660 RLRDSPIWN
-669 TEDVATRDL
+669 TEDNAARDL

-685 LNLNT
+685 LNLKT

-714 RPNRGLFGLMDLT
+714 APNIGLFGLLNLT
-727 SKLIGKDS
+727 SNLIGKDS

-778 IKKDWDHVD
+778 IKNDWDHVD
-787 FIGLDNLDRKRT
+787 FLGLDNLDRKRT
-799 GQELEEFY
+799 GQELEAFY
-807 TGIIDHLMRVEA
+807 TGIIDHLMRIES
-819 REEQAVAV
+819 REKQVVAV

>member
-32 TFFIASGHI
+32 TFFIASGHV
-41 SEASELNHAQ
+41 SEVSELNHAQ
-51 ESNNEKNITT
+51 ESNNGNNNTT
-61 INYDKD
+61 INADKD
-67 NTLNSNQD
+67 NTLNSNQV
-75 KQASS
+75 KQVPS
-80 ENNFKLESSN
+80 EDNFKLESSN
-90 ASEELSQ
+90 ASEALSQ
-97 QSSEISPTSHNDLVK
+97 QSSEISPASHNDLVK
-112 QKAPTIQEAPTEKE
+112 QKAPTIQDAPTMKE
-126 NTTIEKNNSVN
+126 NTTTEKNNSVN
-137 QNIDQIQLTDVDNEN
+137 QNTDQMQLADVDNKN
-152 KIAEVEKEEEAPNK
+152 KIAKEA
-166 AEVEKEEEAP
+166 
-176 NKAEVEK
+176 
-183 EEEAPN
+183 
-189 KAEVEKKEEAPNKAE
+189 
-204 VEKKEEAPN
+204 
-213 KAEVEKEEETPNKAE
+213 
-228 VEKEEEAPNKA
+228 
-239 EVEKEEEAPNK
+239 
-250 AEVEKAEEPPNKA
+250 
-263 EVEKEEKAPNKA
+263 
-275 EVEKAEEA
+275 
-283 PNKAKVEKEEETPNK
+283 PNK

-313 KAEEAPN
+313 KEEASPN
-320 KAEVEKA
+320 KEEVEK
-327 EEAPNK
+327 EEATPNKEEAEKEEATPNKEEAEKEEATPNK
-333 AEVEKEEEVPNKAEV
+333 AEVEKEE
-348 EKAEEAPNKAEI
+348 APNKEEAEK
-360 EKEETQTDTENSNE
+360 KEAQTDTENKKDENSK
-374 QKIKN
+374 KIEN

-384 GFNPNK
+384 GFNPK
-390 NEVKQESK
+390 TNEVKQEPK
-398 NDPTKIKDFEANKQ
+398 NDPTKVKDSEANKQ

-564 LRFGNPEEIKYH
+564 LRFGNPEEIEYQK
-576 EQHGGTISPLFQ
+576 QHGGTISPLFQ

-601 ATPHKGSQASDK
+601 ATPHNGSQASDK
-613 LANKNFIKNIL
+613 LANTNFIKNVL
-624 NDIAKLG
+624 NNIAKLG
-631 NNKNSKIDFGLSQW
+631 NNKKSKIDFGLSQW

-701 AGQATH
+701 AGQATK

-714 RPNRGLFGLMDLT
+714 RPNKGLFGLMDLT

-735 REDWQENDGVVAVTS
+735 REDWQENDGVVPVAS
-750 ALSPTGQPAKKVQDL
+750 ALSPTGQPAKKVKDL
-765 TQATEKGVWQVMP
+765 TQATEKGVWNVMP
-778 IKKDWDHVD
+778 IKNDWDHVD
-787 FIGLDNLDRKRT
+787 FVGLDNLDRKRT

-807 TGIIDHLMRVEA
+807 TDIIDHLMRVEA
-819 REEQAVAV
+819 REEQAVDV

>member
-1 MKRNEKQSTKT
+1 MKRKEKQSTKT

-23 VGTVSVLAA
+23 VGTISVLTA
-32 TFFIASGHI
+32 TFFIANGHV
-41 SEASELNHAQ
+41 SEASKLDHEQ
-51 ESNNEKNITT
+51 ESNNGNNITT
-61 INYDKD
+61 INSNKD
-67 NTLNSNQD
+67 NAMNSNQD
-75 KQASS
+75 KQDPSD
-80 ENNFKLESSN
+80 NNFKLESSN
-90 ASEELSQ
+90 ASEAFSQ
-97 QSSEISPTSHNDLVK
+97 QSTEISPVSHNDLVK
-112 QKAPTIQEAPTEKE
+112 QKSPTIQDAPTEKQD
-126 NTTIEKNNSVN
+126 TTIEKNNRVN
-137 QNIDQIQLTDVDNEN
+137 QRNDQKQLADVDNEN
-152 KIAEVEKEEEAPNK
+152 KVLEAEKVEEAPNK
-166 AEVEKEEEAP
+166 AEAETAEESPNKAEVETAEEAPNKVEVEKAKEAPNKVEVEKVEEAP
-176 NKAEVEK
+176 NKAEAEKVEEASNK
-183 EEEAPN
+183 AEAKKAEEAPSKAEAEKVEEAPN
-189 KAEVEKKEEAPNKAE
+189 KS
-204 VEKKEEAPN
+204 
-213 KAEVEKEEETPNKAE
+213 ETS
-228 VEKEEEAPNKA
+228 
-239 EVEKEEEAPNK
+239 
-250 AEVEKAEEPPNKA
+250 
-263 EVEKEEKAPNKA
+263 
-275 EVEKAEEA
+275 
-283 PNKAKVEKEEETPNK
+283 
-298 AEVEKEEAPNKAEVE
+298 
-313 KAEEAPN
+313 
-320 KAEVEKA
+320 
-327 EEAPNK
+327 
-333 AEVEKEEEVPNKAEV
+333 
-348 EKAEEAPNKAEI
+348 
-360 EKEETQTDTENSNE
+360 QTDTENKNEENSNE
-374 QKIKN
+374 QKVKN

-398 NDPTKIKDFEANKQ
+398 NNPTKVKDLEANKQ

-419 KVQQAEVESLLKTAK
+419 KVQQTEVETLLKTAK

-460 KPDLYPNYW
+460 KPDLYPTYW

-502 VELYHY
+502 VELYHF

-521 AKYGHNRYGKTYEG
+521 AKYGHNRYGKTYKG
-535 VMPNWKPGQKVH
+535 VMPNWEPGQKVH

-576 EQHGGTISPLFQ
+576 EQHGGTISPLFE

-601 ATPHKGSQASDK
+601 ATPHKGSQAADK
-613 LANKNFIKNIL
+613 LANKDLIKNIL
-624 NDIAKLG
+624 NNVAKLG
-631 NNKNSKIDFGLSQW
+631 NNKITKIDFGLSQW

-660 RLKDSPIWN
+660 RLRDSPIWN
-669 TEDVATRDL
+669 TEDNAARDL

-685 LNLNT
+685 LNLKT

-714 RPNRGLFGLMDLT
+714 APNIGLFGLLNLT
-727 SKLIGKDS
+727 SNLIGKDS

-778 IKKDWDHVD
+778 IKNDWDHVD
-787 FIGLDNLDRKRT
+787 FLGLDNLDRRRT
-799 GQELEEFY
+799 GQELEAFY
-807 TGIIDHLMRVEA
+807 TGIIDHLMRIES
-819 REEQAVAV
+819 REKQAVAV

>member
-32 TFFIASGHI
+32 TFFIASGHV

-51 ESNNEKNITT
+51 ESNNGNNNTT
-61 INYDKD
+61 INADKD
-67 NTLNSNQD
+67 NTLNSNQV
-75 KQASS
+75 KQVPS
-80 ENNFKLESSN
+80 EDNFKLESSN
-90 ASEELSQ
+90 ASEALSQ
-97 QSSEISPTSHNDLVK
+97 QSSEISPASHNDLVK
-112 QKAPTIQEAPTEKE
+112 QKAPTIQDAPTMKE
-126 NTTIEKNNSVN
+126 NTTTEKNNSVN
-137 QNIDQIQLTDVDNEN
+137 QNTDQMQLADVDNKN
-152 KIAEVEKEEEAPNK
+152 KIAKEAPNK
-166 AEVEKEEEAP
+166 AEVEKEEA
-176 NKAEVEK
+176 
-183 EEEAPN
+183 
-189 KAEVEKKEEAPNKAE
+189 
-204 VEKKEEAPN
+204 
-213 KAEVEKEEETPNKAE
+213 
-228 VEKEEEAPNKA
+228 
-239 EVEKEEEAPNK
+239 
-250 AEVEKAEEPPNKA
+250 
-263 EVEKEEKAPNKA
+263 
-275 EVEKAEEA
+275 
-283 PNKAKVEKEEETPNK
+283 
-298 AEVEKEEAPNKAEVE
+298 
-313 KAEEAPN
+313 
-320 KAEVEKA
+320 
-327 EEAPNK
+327 
-333 AEVEKEEEVPNKAEV
+333 
-348 EKAEEAPNKAEI
+348 
-360 EKEETQTDTENSNE
+360 QTDTENKNDENSK
-374 QKIKN
+374 KIEN
-379 LKTKN
+379 LKTKI
-384 GFNPNK
+384 GFNPK
-390 NEVKQESK
+390 TNEVKQEPK
-398 NDPTKIKDFEANKQ
+398 NDPTKVKDSEANKQ

-487 YEASISAVGSNYGRA
+487 YEASISAVGSNYGSA

-564 LRFGNPEEIKYH
+564 LRFGNPEEIEYQK
-576 EQHGGTISPLFQ
+576 QHGGTISPLFQ

-601 ATPHKGSQASDK
+601 ATPHNGSQASDK
-613 LANKNFIKNIL
+613 LANTNFIKNVL
-624 NDIAKLG
+624 NNIAKLG
-631 NNKNSKIDFGLSQW
+631 NNKKSKIDFGLSQW

-701 AGQATH
+701 AGQATK

-714 RPNRGLFGLMDLT
+714 RPNKGLFGLMDLT

-735 REDWQENDGVVAVTS
+735 REDWQENDGVVPVAS
-750 ALSPTGQPAKKVQDL
+750 ALSPTGQPAKKVKDL
-765 TQATEKGVWQVMP
+765 TQATEKGVWNVMP
-778 IKKDWDHVD
+778 IKNDWDHVD
-787 FIGLDNLDRKRT
+787 FVGLDNLDRKRT

-807 TGIIDHLMRVEA
+807 TDIIDHLMRVEA

>member
-1 MKRNEKQSTKT
+1 MKRKEKQSTKT
-12 EVQRFSIRKYS
+12 EVQRFRIRKYS
-23 VGTVSVLAA
+23 VGTISVLTAI
-32 TFFIASGHI
+32 FFIANGHV
-41 SEASELNHAQ
+41 SEASKLDHEQ
-51 ESNNEKNITT
+51 ESNNGNNITM
-61 INYDKD
+61 INSNKD
-67 NTLNSNQD
+67 NAMNSNQD
-75 KQASS
+75 KQAPSD
-80 ENNFKLESSN
+80 NNFKLKSSN
-90 ASEELSQ
+90 APEAFSQ
-97 QSSEISPTSHNDLVK
+97 QSSEISPLSQKDLVK
-112 QKAPTIQEAPTEKE
+112 QKAPTIQDAPTEKQD
-126 NTTIEKNNSVN
+126 TTIEKNNRVN
-137 QNIDQIQLTDVDNEN
+137 QSNGQKQLADVDNEN
-152 KIAEVEKEEEAPNK
+152 KVLEAK
-166 AEVEKEEEAP
+166 
-176 NKAEVEK
+176 
-183 EEEAPN
+183 
-189 KAEVEKKEEAPNKAE
+189 
-204 VEKKEEAPN
+204 
-213 KAEVEKEEETPNKAE
+213 
-228 VEKEEEAPNKA
+228 
-239 EVEKEEEAPNK
+239 
-250 AEVEKAEEPPNKA
+250 
-263 EVEKEEKAPNKA
+263 
-275 EVEKAEEA
+275 
-283 PNKAKVEKEEETPNK
+283 
-298 AEVEKEEAPNKAEVE
+298 

-320 KAEVEKA
+320 KAEA
-327 EEAPNK
+327 APNK
-333 AEVEKEEEVPNKAEV
+333 AEAEKVEKASNKAEA
-348 EKAEEAPNKAEI
+348 EKAKETPNKTEAEKA
-360 EKEETQTDTENSNE
+360 KETLNKTETAQTDIENKNEENSNE
-374 QKIKN
+374 QKVKN

-398 NDPTKIKDFEANKQ
+398 NNPTKVKDLEANKQ

-419 KVQQAEVESLLKTAK
+419 KVQQTEVETLLNTAK

-460 KPDLYPNYW
+460 KPDLYPTYW

-502 VELYHY
+502 VELYHF

-521 AKYGHNRYGKTYEG
+521 AKYGHNRYGKTYKG
-535 VMPNWKPGQKVH
+535 VMPNWEPGQKVH

-576 EQHGGTISPLFQ
+576 EQHGGTISPLFE

-601 ATPHKGSQASDK
+601 ATPHKGSQAADK
-613 LANKNFIKNIL
+613 LANKDFIKNIL
-624 NDIAKLG
+624 NNVAKLG
-631 NNKNSKIDFGLSQW
+631 NNKITKIDFGLSQW

-660 RLKDSPIWN
+660 RLRDSPIWN
-669 TEDVATRDL
+669 TEDNAARDL

-685 LNLNT
+685 LNLKT

-714 RPNRGLFGLMDLT
+714 APNIGLFGLLNLT
-727 SKLIGKDS
+727 SNLIGKDS

-778 IKKDWDHVD
+778 IKNDWDHVD
-787 FIGLDNLDRKRT
+787 FLGLDNLDRKRT
-799 GQELEEFY
+799 GQELEAFY
-807 TGIIDHLMRVEA
+807 TGIIDHLMRIES
-819 REEQAVAV
+819 REKQAVAV

>member
-166 AEVEKEEEAP
+166 AEVEKEEET
-176 NKAEVEK
+176 
-183 EEEAPN
+183 
-189 KAEVEKKEEAPNKAE
+189 
-204 VEKKEEAPN
+204 PN

-239 EVEKEEEAPNK
+239 E
-250 AEVEKAEEPPNKA
+250 
-263 EVEKEEKAPNKA
+263 
-275 EVEKAEEA
+275 
-283 PNKAKVEKEEETPNK
+283 VEKEEETPNK

-320 KAEVEKA
+320 KAEVEKE

-333 AEVEKEEEVPNKAEV
+333 AEIEKEEAPNKAEV

>member
-32 TFFIASGHI
+32 TFFIASGHV

-51 ESNNEKNITT
+51 ESNNGNNNTT
-61 INYDKD
+61 INADKD
-67 NTLNSNQD
+67 NTLNSNQV
-75 KQASS
+75 KQVPS
-80 ENNFKLESSN
+80 EDNFKLESSN
-90 ASEELSQ
+90 ASEALSQ
-97 QSSEISPTSHNDLVK
+97 QSSEISPASHNDLVK
-112 QKAPTIQEAPTEKE
+112 QKAPTIQDAPTMKE
-126 NTTIEKNNSVN
+126 NTTTEKNNSVN
-137 QNIDQIQLTDVDNEN
+137 QNTDQMQLADVDNEN
-152 KIAEVEKEEEAPNK
+152 KIAKEA
-166 AEVEKEEEAP
+166 
-176 NKAEVEK
+176 
-183 EEEAPN
+183 
-189 KAEVEKKEEAPNKAE
+189 
-204 VEKKEEAPN
+204 
-213 KAEVEKEEETPNKAE
+213 
-228 VEKEEEAPNKA
+228 
-239 EVEKEEEAPNK
+239 
-250 AEVEKAEEPPNKA
+250 
-263 EVEKEEKAPNKA
+263 
-275 EVEKAEEA
+275 
-283 PNKAKVEKEEETPNK
+283 TPNK
-298 AEVEKEEAPNKAEVE
+298 AEVEKEEATPNK
-313 KAEEAPN
+313 EEA
-320 KAEVEKA
+320 
-327 EEAPNK
+327 
-333 AEVEKEEEVPNKAEV
+333 EKEEA
-348 EKAEEAPNKAEI
+348 
-360 EKEETQTDTENSNE
+360 QTDTENKNDENSK
-374 QKIKN
+374 KIEN

-384 GFNPNK
+384 AFNPK
-390 NEVKQESK
+390 TNEVKQEPK
-398 NDPTKIKDFEANKQ
+398 NDPTKVKDSEANKQ

-564 LRFGNPEEIKYH
+564 LRFGNPEEIEYQK
-576 EQHGGTISPLFQ
+576 QHGGTISPLFQ

-601 ATPHKGSQASDK
+601 ATPHNGSQASDK
-613 LANKNFIKNIL
+613 LANTNFIKNVL
-624 NDIAKLG
+624 NNIAKLG
-631 NNKNSKIDFGLSQW
+631 NNKKSKIDFGLSQW

-701 AGQATH
+701 AGQATK

-714 RPNRGLFGLMDLT
+714 RPNKGLFGLMDLT

-735 REDWQENDGVVAVTS
+735 REDWQENDGVVPVAS
-750 ALSPTGQPAKKVQDL
+750 ALSPTGQPAKKVKDL
-765 TQATEKGVWQVMP
+765 TQATEKGVWNVMP
-778 IKKDWDHVD
+778 IKNDWDHVD
-787 FIGLDNLDRKRT
+787 FVGLDNLDRKRT

-807 TGIIDHLMRVEA
+807 TDIIDHLMRVEA

>member
-1 MKRNEKQSTKT
+1 MKRKEKQSTKT

-32 TFFIASGHI
+32 TFFIASGHV
-41 SEASELNHAQ
+41 SEASELNHTQ
-51 ESNNEKNITT
+51 ENANNNIPTVNSDIANGTSSNKEK
-61 INYDKD
+61 
-67 NTLNSNQD
+67 QVP
-75 KQASS
+75 S

-90 ASEELSQ
+90 TPEELSQ
-97 QSSEISPTSHNDLVK
+97 QSSETSPASHNDLVK
-112 QKAPTIQEAPTEKE
+112 QTEPIVQDAPTEKKDT
-126 NTTIEKNNSVN
+126 NIEKNNSV
-137 QNIDQIQLTDVDNEN
+137 DQTTDQKLSTDSDNEH
-152 KIAEVEKEEEAPNK
+152 KEEISNK

-176 NKAEVEK
+176 DKVKVDKEEAPNKAEVDKEEEAPNKVEVDK

-189 KAEVEKKEEAPNKAE
+189 KAEVD
-204 VEKKEEAPN
+204 
-213 KAEVEKEEETPNKAE
+213 
-228 VEKEEEAPNKA
+228 KEEEAPNKA
-239 EVEKEEEAPNK
+239 EVDKEEEAPNKVEADKEEEAPNK
-250 AEVEKAEEPPNKA
+250 AEAEKEEEASNKA
-263 EVEKEEKAPNKA
+263 EVDKEEEALNKA
-275 EVEKAEEA
+275 EVDKEEEA
-283 PNKAKVEKEEETPNK
+283 SNKVEADKEEEPSNKAKAEKDDK
-298 AEVEKEEAPNKAEVE
+298 
-313 KAEEAPN
+313 
-320 KAEVEKA
+320 
-327 EEAPNK
+327 
-333 AEVEKEEEVPNKAEV
+333 
-348 EKAEEAPNKAEI
+348 
-360 EKEETQTDTENSNE
+360 TQTDTENKNDENSNK
-374 QKIKN
+374 QKIEN
-379 LKTKN
+379 LKIKN

-390 NEVKQESK
+390 NEVKQETK
-398 NDPTKIKDFEANKQ
+398 NDPTKVKDSEANKQ

-419 KVQQAEVESLLKTAK
+419 QVQQAEVESLLKTAK

-469 GGKKYKVKEA
+469 GGKKYKVKEE

-535 VMPNWKPGQKVH
+535 IMPDWEPGQKVH

-564 LRFGNPEEIKYH
+564 LRFGNPEEIKYQ

-613 LANKNFIKNIL
+613 LANKDFIKNIL
-624 NDIAKLG
+624 NNIAKLG
-631 NNKNSKIDFGLSQW
+631 NNKKSKIDFGLSQW
-645 GFEQQPNETYIEYVN
+645 GFEQQPNETYIEYVK
-660 RLKDSPIWN
+660 RLKDSPVWN
-669 TEDVATRDL
+669 TDDNAARDL
-678 TTFGAED
+678 TTFGSED

-714 RPNRGLFGLMDLT
+714 RPNSGLFGLMDLT

>member
-1 MKRNEKQSTKT
+1 MKRKEKQSTKT

-32 TFFIASGHI
+32 TFFIASGHV
-41 SEASELNHAQ
+41 SEASELNHTQ
-51 ESNNEKNITT
+51 ENANNNIPTVNSDIANGTSSNKEK
-61 INYDKD
+61 
-67 NTLNSNQD
+67 QVP
-75 KQASS
+75 S

-90 ASEELSQ
+90 TPEELSQ
-97 QSSEISPTSHNDLVK
+97 QSSETSPASHNDLVK
-112 QKAPTIQEAPTEKE
+112 QTEPIVQDAPTEKKDT
-126 NTTIEKNNSVN
+126 NIEKNNSV
-137 QNIDQIQLTDVDNEN
+137 DQTTDQKLSTDSDNEHKEEISN
-152 KIAEVEKEEEAPNK
+152 KVEVEKEEEAPNKVEVEKEEEAPDKVEVEKEEEALNKAEVEKEEEALNKAEVEKEEAPNKAEVEKEEEATDKVKVDKEEAPNK

-176 NKAEVEK
+176 NKVEVEK

-189 KAEVEKKEEAPNKAE
+189 KAEVD
-204 VEKKEEAPN
+204 
-213 KAEVEKEEETPNKAE
+213 
-228 VEKEEEAPNKA
+228 KEEEAPNKA
-239 EVEKEEEAPNK
+239 EVDKEEEAPNKVEEDKEEEAPNK
-250 AEVEKAEEPPNKA
+250 AEADKEEEPS
-263 EVEKEEKAPNKA
+263 
-275 EVEKAEEA
+275 
-283 PNKAKVEKEEETPNK
+283 NKAKAEKDDK
-298 AEVEKEEAPNKAEVE
+298 
-313 KAEEAPN
+313 
-320 KAEVEKA
+320 
-327 EEAPNK
+327 
-333 AEVEKEEEVPNKAEV
+333 
-348 EKAEEAPNKAEI
+348 
-360 EKEETQTDTENSNE
+360 TQTDTENKNDENSNK
-374 QKIKN
+374 QKIEN
-379 LKTKN
+379 LKIKN

-390 NEVKQESK
+390 NEVKQETK
-398 NDPTKIKDFEANKQ
+398 NDPTKVKDSEANKQ

-419 KVQQAEVESLLKTAK
+419 QVQQAQVESLLKTAK

-469 GGKKYKVKEA
+469 GGKKYKVKEE

-535 VMPNWKPGQKVH
+535 IMPDWEPGQKVH

-564 LRFGNPEEIKYH
+564 LRFGNPEEIKYQ

-613 LANKNFIKNIL
+613 LANKDFIKNIL
-624 NDIAKLG
+624 NNIAKLG
-631 NNKNSKIDFGLSQW
+631 NNKKSKIDFGLSQW
-645 GFEQQPNETYIEYVN
+645 GFEQQPNETYIEYVK
-660 RLKDSPIWN
+660 RLKDSPVWN
-669 TEDVATRDL
+669 TDDNAARDL
-678 TTFGAED
+678 TTFGSED

-714 RPNRGLFGLMDLT
+714 RPNSGLFGLMDLT

-807 TGIIDHLMRVEA
+807 TGIVDHLMRVEA

>member
-1 MKRNEKQSTKT
+1 MKRKEKQSTKT

-23 VGTVSVLAA
+23 VGTISVLTA
-32 TFFIASGHI
+32 TFFIANGHV
-41 SEASELNHAQ
+41 SEASKLDHEQ
-51 ESNNEKNITT
+51 ESNNGNNITT
-61 INYDKD
+61 INSNKD
-67 NTLNSNQD
+67 NAMNSNQD
-75 KQASS
+75 KQDPSD
-80 ENNFKLESSN
+80 NNFKLESSN
-90 ASEELSQ
+90 ASEAFSQ
-97 QSSEISPTSHNDLVK
+97 QSTEISPVSHNDLVK
-112 QKAPTIQEAPTEKE
+112 QKSPTIQDAPTEKQD
-126 NTTIEKNNSVN
+126 TTIEKNNRVN
-137 QNIDQIQLTDVDNEN
+137 QRNDQKQLADVDNEN
-152 KIAEVEKEEEAPNK
+152 KVLEAEKVEEAPNK
-166 AEVEKEEEAP
+166 AEAEKAKETPNKAEAEKAKEVPNKAEAEKAKEAPNKAEAEKVEEAP
-176 NKAEVEK
+176 NKAEAEK
-183 EEEAPN
+183 VEEAPN
-189 KAEVEKKEEAPNKAE
+189 KS
-204 VEKKEEAPN
+204 
-213 KAEVEKEEETPNKAE
+213 ETA
-228 VEKEEEAPNKA
+228 
-239 EVEKEEEAPNK
+239 
-250 AEVEKAEEPPNKA
+250 
-263 EVEKEEKAPNKA
+263 
-275 EVEKAEEA
+275 
-283 PNKAKVEKEEETPNK
+283 
-298 AEVEKEEAPNKAEVE
+298 
-313 KAEEAPN
+313 
-320 KAEVEKA
+320 
-327 EEAPNK
+327 
-333 AEVEKEEEVPNKAEV
+333 
-348 EKAEEAPNKAEI
+348 
-360 EKEETQTDTENSNE
+360 QTDTENKNEENSNE
-374 QKIKN
+374 QKVKN

-398 NDPTKIKDFEANKQ
+398 NNPTKVKDLEANKQ

-419 KVQQAEVESLLKTAK
+419 KVQQTEVETLLKTAK

-460 KPDLYPNYW
+460 KPDLYPTYW

-502 VELYHY
+502 VELYHF

-521 AKYGHNRYGKTYEG
+521 AKYGHNRYGKTYKG
-535 VMPNWKPGQKVH
+535 VMPNWEPGQKVH

-576 EQHGGTISPLFQ
+576 EQHGGTISPLFE

-601 ATPHKGSQASDK
+601 ATPHKGSQAADK
-613 LANKNFIKNIL
+613 LANKDLIKNIL
-624 NDIAKLG
+624 NNVAKLG
-631 NNKNSKIDFGLSQW
+631 NNKITKIDFGLSQW

-660 RLKDSPIWN
+660 RLRDSPIWN
-669 TEDVATRDL
+669 TEDNAARDL

-685 LNLNT
+685 LNLKT

-714 RPNRGLFGLMDLT
+714 APNIGLFGLLNLT
-727 SKLIGKDS
+727 SNLIGKDS

-778 IKKDWDHVD
+778 IKNDWDHVD
-787 FIGLDNLDRKRT
+787 FLGLDNLDRRRT
-799 GQELEEFY
+799 GQELEAFY
-807 TGIIDHLMRVEA
+807 TGIIDHLMGIES
-819 REEQAVAV
+819 REKQAVAV

>member
-1 MKRNEKQSTKT
+1 MKRKEKQSTKT

-23 VGTVSVLAA
+23 VGTISVLTA
-32 TFFIASGHI
+32 TFFIANGHV
-41 SEASELNHAQ
+41 SEASKLDHEQ
-51 ESNNEKNITT
+51 ESNNGNNITT
-61 INYDKD
+61 INSNKD
-67 NTLNSNQD
+67 NAMNSNQD
-75 KQASS
+75 KQHPSD
-80 ENNFKLESSN
+80 NNFKLESSN
-90 ASEELSQ
+90 ASEAFSQ
-97 QSSEISPTSHNDLVK
+97 QSTEISPVSHNDLVK
-112 QKAPTIQEAPTEKE
+112 QKSPTIQDAPTEKQD
-126 NTTIEKNNSVN
+126 TTIEKNNRVN
-137 QNIDQIQLTDVDNEN
+137 QRNDQKQLADVDNEN
-152 KIAEVEKEEEAPNK
+152 KVLEAEKVEEAPNK
-166 AEVEKEEEAP
+166 AEAEKA
-176 NKAEVEK
+176 K
-183 EEEAPN
+183 
-189 KAEVEKKEEAPNKAE
+189 
-204 VEKKEEAPN
+204 
-213 KAEVEKEEETPNKAE
+213 ETPNKAE
-228 VEKEEEAPNKA
+228 AEKAKEVPNKA
-239 EVEKEEEAPNK
+239 EAEKAKEVPNK
-250 AEVEKAEEPPNKA
+250 AEA
-263 EVEKEEKAPNKA
+263 
-275 EVEKAEEA
+275 
-283 PNKAKVEKEEETPNK
+283 
-298 AEVEKEEAPNKAEVE
+298 E

-333 AEVEKEEEVPNKAEV
+333 AEVEKV
-348 EKAEEAPNKAEI
+348 EEAPNKAEA
-360 EKEETQTDTENSNE
+360 EKVEEAPNKAEAEKVEEAPNKAEAEKVEEALNKAEAEKAKEAPNKAEAEKVEEAPNKAEAEKVEEAPNKSETAQTDTENKNEENSNE
-374 QKIKN
+374 QKVKN

-398 NDPTKIKDFEANKQ
+398 NNPTKVKDLEANKQ

-419 KVQQAEVESLLKTAK
+419 KVQQTEVETLLKTAK

-460 KPDLYPNYW
+460 KPDLYPTYW

-487 YEASISAVGSNYGRA
+487 YEVSISAVGSNYGRA
-502 VELYHY
+502 VELYHF

-521 AKYGHNRYGKTYEG
+521 AKYGHNRYGKTYKG
-535 VMPNWKPGQKVH
+535 VMPNWEPGQKVH

-576 EQHGGTISPLFQ
+576 EQHGGTISPLFE

-601 ATPHKGSQASDK
+601 ATPHKGSQAADK
-613 LANKNFIKNIL
+613 LANKDLIKNIL
-624 NDIAKLG
+624 NNVAKLG
-631 NNKNSKIDFGLSQW
+631 NNKITKIDFGLSQW

-660 RLKDSPIWN
+660 RLRDSPIWN
-669 TEDVATRDL
+669 TEDNAARDL

-685 LNLNT
+685 LNLKT

-714 RPNRGLFGLMDLT
+714 APNIGLFGLLNLT
-727 SKLIGKDS
+727 SNLIGKDS

-778 IKKDWDHVD
+778 IKNDWDHVD
-787 FIGLDNLDRKRT
+787 FLGLDNLDRRRT
-799 GQELEEFY
+799 GQELEAFY
-807 TGIIDHLMRVEA
+807 TGIIDHLMRIES
-819 REEQAVAV
+819 REKQAVAV

>member
-1 MKRNEKQSTKT
+1 MKRKEKQSTKT
-12 EVQRFSIRKYS
+12 EVQRFRIRKYS
-23 VGTVSVLAA
+23 VGTISVL
-32 TFFIASGHI
+32 TVIFFIANGHV
-41 SEASELNHAQ
+41 SEASKLDNEQ
-51 ESNNEKNITT
+51 ESNNGNNITT
-61 INYDKD
+61 INSNKD
-67 NTLNSNQD
+67 NAMNSNQD
-75 KQASS
+75 KQAPSD
-80 ENNFKLESSN
+80 NNFKLESSN
-90 ASEELSQ
+90 APEAFSQ
-97 QSSEISPTSHNDLVK
+97 QLSEISPVSHKDLVK
-112 QKAPTIQEAPTEKE
+112 QKSPTIQDAPTEKQD
-126 NTTIEKNNSVN
+126 TTIEKNNRVN
-137 QNIDQIQLTDVDNEN
+137 QSNGQKQLADVDNEN
-152 KIAEVEKEEEAPNK
+152 KVLEAKKAEEAPNKAEAAPNKAEAEKVEKASNKAEAEKAKETPNKTEAEKVEEAPNKTEAEKAKEAPNK
-166 AEVEKEEEAP
+166 AEVEKVEEAP
-176 NKAEVEK
+176 NKAEAEK
-183 EEEAPN
+183 A
-189 KAEVEKKEEAPNKAE
+189 K
-204 VEKKEEAPN
+204 
-213 KAEVEKEEETPNKAE
+213 ETPNKT
-228 VEKEEEAPNKA
+228 EA
-239 EVEKEEEAPNK
+239 
-250 AEVEKAEEPPNKA
+250 EKAKETLNKT
-263 EVEKEEKAPNKA
+263 
-275 EVEKAEEA
+275 
-283 PNKAKVEKEEETPNK
+283 ET
-298 AEVEKEEAPNKAEVE
+298 A
-313 KAEEAPN
+313 
-320 KAEVEKA
+320 
-327 EEAPNK
+327 
-333 AEVEKEEEVPNKAEV
+333 
-348 EKAEEAPNKAEI
+348 
-360 EKEETQTDTENSNE
+360 QTDIENKNEENSNE
-374 QKIKN
+374 QKVKN

-398 NDPTKIKDFEANKQ
+398 NNPTKVKDLEGNKQ

-419 KVQQAEVESLLKTAK
+419 KVQQTEVETLLNTAK

-460 KPDLYPNYW
+460 KPDLYPTYW

-502 VELYHY
+502 VELYHF

-521 AKYGHNRYGKTYEG
+521 AKYGHNRYGKTYKG
-535 VMPNWKPGQKVH
+535 VMPNWEPGQKVH

-576 EQHGGTISPLFQ
+576 EQHGGTISPLFE

-601 ATPHKGSQASDK
+601 ATPHKGSQAADK
-613 LANKNFIKNIL
+613 LANKDFIKNIL
-624 NDIAKLG
+624 NNVAKLG
-631 NNKNSKIDFGLSQW
+631 NNKITKIDFGLSQW

-660 RLKDSPIWN
+660 RLRDSPIWN
-669 TEDVATRDL
+669 TEDNAARDL

-685 LNLNT
+685 LNLKT

-714 RPNRGLFGLMDLT
+714 APNIGLFGLLNLT
-727 SKLIGKDS
+727 SNLIGKDS

-778 IKKDWDHVD
+778 IKNDWDHVD
-787 FIGLDNLDRKRT
+787 FLGLDNLDRKRT
-799 GQELEEFY
+799 GQELEAFY
-807 TGIIDHLMRVEA
+807 TGIIDHLMRIES
-819 REEQAVAV
+819 REKQVVAV

>member
-1 MKRNEKQSTKT
+1 MKRKEKQSTKT
-12 EVQRFSIRKYS
+12 EVQRFRIRKYS
-23 VGTVSVLAA
+23 VGTISVL
-32 TFFIASGHI
+32 TVIFFIANGHV
-41 SEASELNHAQ
+41 SEASKLDNEQ
-51 ESNNEKNITT
+51 ESNNGNNITT
-61 INYDKD
+61 INSNKD
-67 NTLNSNQD
+67 NAMNSNQD
-75 KQASS
+75 KQAPSD
-80 ENNFKLESSN
+80 NNFKLESSN
-90 ASEELSQ
+90 APEAFSQ
-97 QSSEISPTSHNDLVK
+97 QLSEISPVSHKDLVK
-112 QKAPTIQEAPTEKE
+112 QKSPTIQDAPTEKQD
-126 NTTIEKNNSVN
+126 TTIEKNNRVN
-137 QNIDQIQLTDVDNEN
+137 QSNGQKQLADVDNEN
-152 KIAEVEKEEEAPNK
+152 KAEA
-166 AEVEKEEEAP
+166 
-176 NKAEVEK
+176 
-183 EEEAPN
+183 
-189 KAEVEKKEEAPNKAE
+189 
-204 VEKKEEAPN
+204 
-213 KAEVEKEEETPNKAE
+213 
-228 VEKEEEAPNKA
+228 
-239 EVEKEEEAPNK
+239 
-250 AEVEKAEEPPNKA
+250 
-263 EVEKEEKAPNKA
+263 
-275 EVEKAEEA
+275 
-283 PNKAKVEKEEETPNK
+283 
-298 AEVEKEEAPNKAEVE
+298 E

-320 KAEVEKA
+320 KAEAEKVEKA
-327 EEAPNK
+327 PNKAEAEKAEAAPNKAEAEKVEEAPNK
-333 AEVEKEEEVPNKAEV
+333 AEAEKVEKASNKAEAEKAKEAPNKAEA
-348 EKAEEAPNKAEI
+348 EKVEEAPNKAEA
-360 EKEETQTDTENSNE
+360 EKAEETPNKTETAQTDIENKNEENSNE
-374 QKIKN
+374 QKVKN

-398 NDPTKIKDFEANKQ
+398 NNPTKVKDLEGNKQ

-419 KVQQAEVESLLKTAK
+419 KVQQTEVETLLNTAK

-460 KPDLYPNYW
+460 KPDLYPTYW

-502 VELYHY
+502 VELYHF

-521 AKYGHNRYGKTYEG
+521 AKYGHNRYGKTYKG
-535 VMPNWKPGQKVH
+535 VMPNWEPGQKVH

-576 EQHGGTISPLFQ
+576 EQHGGTISPLFE

-601 ATPHKGSQASDK
+601 ATPHKGSQAADK
-613 LANKNFIKNIL
+613 LANKDFIKNIL
-624 NDIAKLG
+624 NNVAKLG
-631 NNKNSKIDFGLSQW
+631 NNKITKIDFELSQW
-645 GFEQQPNETYIEYVN
+645 GFEQQPNETYIEYVK
-660 RLKDSPIWN
+660 RLRDSPIWN
-669 TEDVATRDL
+669 TEDNAARDL

-685 LNLNT
+685 LNLKT

-714 RPNRGLFGLMDLT
+714 APNIGLFGLLNL
-727 SKLIGKDS
+727 SSNLIGKDS

-778 IKKDWDHVD
+778 IKNDWDHVD
-787 FIGLDNLDRKRT
+787 FLGLDNLDRKRT
-799 GQELEEFY
+799 GQELEAFY
-807 TGIIDHLMRVEA
+807 TGIIDHLMRIES
-819 REEQAVAV
+819 REKQVVAV

>member
-1 MKRNEKQSTKT
+1 MKRKEKQSTKT

-23 VGTVSVLAA
+23 VGTISVLTA
-32 TFFIASGHI
+32 TFFIANGHV
-41 SEASELNHAQ
+41 SEASKLDHEQ
-51 ESNNEKNITT
+51 ESNNGNNITT
-61 INYDKD
+61 INSNKD
-67 NTLNSNQD
+67 NAMNSNQD
-75 KQASS
+75 KQDPSD
-80 ENNFKLESSN
+80 NNFKLESSN
-90 ASEELSQ
+90 ASEAFSQ
-97 QSSEISPTSHNDLVK
+97 QSTEISPVSHNDLVK
-112 QKAPTIQEAPTEKE
+112 QKSPTIQDAPTEKQD
-126 NTTIEKNNSVN
+126 TTIEKNNRVN
-137 QNIDQIQLTDVDNEN
+137 QRNDQKQLADVDNEN
-152 KIAEVEKEEEAPNK
+152 KVLEAEKVEEAPNK
-166 AEVEKEEEAP
+166 AEAERAEESPNKAEVETAEEAP
-176 NKAEVEK
+176 NKAEAEK
-183 EEEAPN
+183 AKEVPNKAEAEKAKEAPNKAEAEKVEEAPN
-189 KAEVEKKEEAPNKAE
+189 KAEA
-204 VEKKEEAPN
+204 
-213 KAEVEKEEETPNKAE
+213 
-228 VEKEEEAPNKA
+228 
-239 EVEKEEEAPNK
+239 
-250 AEVEKAEEPPNKA
+250 
-263 EVEKEEKAPNKA
+263 
-275 EVEKAEEA
+275 
-283 PNKAKVEKEEETPNK
+283 
-298 AEVEKEEAPNKAEVE
+298 E

-320 KAEVEKA
+320 KAEAEKA
-327 EEAPNK
+327 KEAPNK
-333 AEVEKEEEVPNKAEV
+333 AEA
-348 EKAEEAPNKAEI
+348 EKAKEAPNKAEA
-360 EKEETQTDTENSNE
+360 EKAKEAPNKAEAEKVEEASNKAEAEKAKEAPNKSETAQTDTENKNEENSNE
-374 QKIKN
+374 QKVKN

-398 NDPTKIKDFEANKQ
+398 NNPTKVKDLEGNKQ

-419 KVQQAEVESLLKTAK
+419 KVQQTEVETLLKTAK

-460 KPDLYPNYW
+460 KPDLYPTYW

-502 VELYHY
+502 VELYHF

-521 AKYGHNRYGKTYEG
+521 AKYGHNRYGKTYKG
-535 VMPNWKPGQKVH
+535 VMPNWEPGQKVH

-576 EQHGGTISPLFQ
+576 EQHGGTISPLFE

-601 ATPHKGSQASDK
+601 ATPHKGSQAADK
-613 LANKNFIKNIL
+613 LANKDLIKNIL
-624 NDIAKLG
+624 NNVAKLG
-631 NNKNSKIDFGLSQW
+631 NNKITKIDFGLSQW

-660 RLKDSPIWN
+660 RLRDSPIWN
-669 TEDVATRDL
+669 TEDNAARDL

-685 LNLNT
+685 LNLKT

-714 RPNRGLFGLMDLT
+714 APNIGLFGLLNLT
-727 SKLIGKDS
+727 SNLIGKDS

-778 IKKDWDHVD
+778 IKNDWDHVD
-787 FIGLDNLDRKRT
+787 FLGLDNLDRRRT
-799 GQELEEFY
+799 GQELEAFY
-807 TGIIDHLMRVEA
+807 TGIIDHLMRIES
-819 REEQAVAV
+819 REKQAVAV

>member
-32 TFFIASGHI
+32 TFFIASGHV

-51 ESNNEKNITT
+51 ESNNGNNNTT
-61 INYDKD
+61 INADKD
-67 NTLNSNQD
+67 NTLNSNQV
-75 KQASS
+75 KQVPS
-80 ENNFKLESSN
+80 EDNFKLESSN
-90 ASEELSQ
+90 ASEALSQ
-97 QSSEISPTSHNDLVK
+97 QSSEISPASHNDLVK
-112 QKAPTIQEAPTEKE
+112 QKAPTIQDAPTMKE
-126 NTTIEKNNSVN
+126 NTTTEKNNSVN
-137 QNIDQIQLTDVDNEN
+137 QNTDQMQLADVDNEN
-152 KIAEVEKEEEAPNK
+152 KIEKEAAPNK
-166 AEVEKEEEAP
+166 AEVEKEEATP
-176 NKAEVEK
+176 NKEEVEK
-183 EEEAPN
+183 EEASPN
-189 KAEVEKKEEAPNKAE
+189 KEEAE
-204 VEKKEEAPN
+204 KEEA
-213 KAEVEKEEETPNKAE
+213 TPNKAE
-228 VEKEEEAPNKA
+228 VEKEEATPNKEEA
-239 EVEKEEEAPNK
+239 EKEEASPNK
-250 AEVEKAEEPPNKA
+250 EEA
-263 EVEKEEKAPNKA
+263 EKEEA
-275 EVEKAEEA
+275 
-283 PNKAKVEKEEETPNK
+283 TPNK
-298 AEVEKEEAPNKAEVE
+298 AEVEKEEAPNK
-313 KAEEAPN
+313 EEAEKKEASPN
-320 KAEVEKA
+320 K
-327 EEAPNK
+327 EEAEKEEATPNK
-333 AEVEKEEEVPNKAEV
+333 AEVEKEE
-348 EKAEEAPNKAEI
+348 APNKEEAEK
-360 EKEETQTDTENSNE
+360 KEAQTDTENKNDENSK
-374 QKIKN
+374 KIEN

-384 GFNPNK
+384 GFNPK
-390 NEVKQESK
+390 TNEVKQEPK
-398 NDPTKIKDFEANKQ
+398 NDPTKVEDSEANKQ

-564 LRFGNPEEIKYH
+564 LRFGNPEEIEYQK
-576 EQHGGTISPLFQ
+576 QHGGTISPLFQ

-601 ATPHKGSQASDK
+601 ATPHNGSQASDK
-613 LANKNFIKNIL
+613 LANTNFIKNVL
-624 NDIAKLG
+624 NNIAKLG
-631 NNKNSKIDFGLSQW
+631 NNKKSKIDFGLSQW

-701 AGQATH
+701 AGQATK

-714 RPNRGLFGLMDLT
+714 RPNKGLFGLMDLT

-735 REDWQENDGVVAVTS
+735 REDWQENDGVVPVAS
-750 ALSPTGQPAKKVQDL
+750 ALSPTGQPAKKVKDL
-765 TQATEKGVWQVMP
+765 TQATEKGVWNVMP
-778 IKKDWDHVD
+778 IKNDWDHVD
-787 FIGLDNLDRKRT
+787 FVGLDNLDRKRT

-807 TGIIDHLMRVEA
+807 TDIIDHLMRVEA

>member
-1 MKRNEKQSTKT
+1 MKRKEKQSTKT

-32 TFFIASGHI
+32 TFFIASGHV
-41 SEASELNHAQ
+41 SEASELNHTQ
-51 ESNNEKNITT
+51 ENANNNIPTVNSDIANGTSSNKEK
-61 INYDKD
+61 
-67 NTLNSNQD
+67 QVP
-75 KQASS
+75 S

-90 ASEELSQ
+90 TPEELSQ
-97 QSSEISPTSHNDLVK
+97 QSSETFPASHNDLVK
-112 QKAPTIQEAPTEKE
+112 QTEPIVQDAPTEKKDT
-126 NTTIEKNNSVN
+126 NIEKNNSV
-137 QNIDQIQLTDVDNEN
+137 DQTTDQKLSTDSDNEHKEEISN
-152 KIAEVEKEEEAPNK
+152 KAEVEKEEEAPNK

-189 KAEVEKKEEAPNKAE
+189 KAEVEKEEEATDKVEEEKEEEAPNK
-204 VEKKEEAPN
+204 VEE
-213 KAEVEKEEETPNKAE
+213 
-228 VEKEEEAPNKA
+228 EKEEEAPNKA
-239 EVEKEEEAPNK
+239 EVDKKEEEAPNK
-250 AEVEKAEEPPNKA
+250 AEVD
-263 EVEKEEKAPNKA
+263 KEEEASNK
-275 EVEKAEEA
+275 VEADKEEEA
-283 PNKAKVEKEEETPNK
+283 PNKAKAEKDDK
-298 AEVEKEEAPNKAEVE
+298 
-313 KAEEAPN
+313 
-320 KAEVEKA
+320 
-327 EEAPNK
+327 
-333 AEVEKEEEVPNKAEV
+333 
-348 EKAEEAPNKAEI
+348 
-360 EKEETQTDTENSNE
+360 TQTDTENKNDENSNK
-374 QKIKN
+374 QKIEN
-379 LKTKN
+379 LKIKN

-390 NEVKQESK
+390 NEVKQETK
-398 NDPTKIKDFEANKQ
+398 NDPTKVKDSEANKQ

-419 KVQQAEVESLLKTAK
+419 QVQQAQVESLLKTAK

-469 GGKKYKVKEA
+469 GGKKYKVKEE

-535 VMPNWKPGQKVH
+535 IMPDWEPGQKVH

-564 LRFGNPEEIKYH
+564 LRFGNPEEIKYQ

-613 LANKNFIKNIL
+613 LANKDFIKNIL
-624 NDIAKLG
+624 NNIAKLG
-631 NNKNSKIDFGLSQW
+631 NNKKSKIDFGLSQW
-645 GFEQQPNETYIEYVN
+645 GFEQQPNETYIEYVK
-660 RLKDSPIWN
+660 RLKDSPVWN
-669 TEDVATRDL
+669 TDDNAARDL
-678 TTFGAED
+678 TTFGSED

-714 RPNRGLFGLMDLT
+714 RPNSGLFGLMDLT

>member
-1 MKRNEKQSTKT
+1 MKRKEKQSTKT
-12 EVQRFSIRKYS
+12 EVQRFRIRKYS
-23 VGTVSVLAA
+23 VGTISVL
-32 TFFIASGHI
+32 TVIFFIANGHV
-41 SEASELNHAQ
+41 SEASKLDNEQ
-51 ESNNEKNITT
+51 ESNNGNNITT
-61 INYDKD
+61 INSNKD
-67 NTLNSNQD
+67 NAMNSNQD
-75 KQASS
+75 KQAPSD
-80 ENNFKLESSN
+80 NNFKLESSN
-90 ASEELSQ
+90 APEAFSQ
-97 QSSEISPTSHNDLVK
+97 QLSEISSVSHKDLVK
-112 QKAPTIQEAPTEKE
+112 QKSPTIQDAPTEKQD
-126 NTTIEKNNSVN
+126 TTIEKNNRVN
-137 QNIDQIQLTDVDNEN
+137 QSNGQKQLADVDNEN
-152 KIAEVEKEEEAPNK
+152 KAEA
-166 AEVEKEEEAP
+166 
-176 NKAEVEK
+176 
-183 EEEAPN
+183 
-189 KAEVEKKEEAPNKAE
+189 
-204 VEKKEEAPN
+204 
-213 KAEVEKEEETPNKAE
+213 
-228 VEKEEEAPNKA
+228 
-239 EVEKEEEAPNK
+239 
-250 AEVEKAEEPPNKA
+250 
-263 EVEKEEKAPNKA
+263 
-275 EVEKAEEA
+275 
-283 PNKAKVEKEEETPNK
+283 
-298 AEVEKEEAPNKAEVE
+298 E

-320 KAEVEKA
+320 KAEAEKA

-333 AEVEKEEEVPNKAEV
+333 AEAEKVEKASNKAEA
-348 EKAEEAPNKAEI
+348 EKAEEAPNKAEA
-360 EKEETQTDTENSNE
+360 EKVEKASNKAEAEKVEEAPNKAEAEKAEEAPNKAEAEKASNKAEAEKVEEAPNKAEAEKAEEAPNKAEAEKAKEAPNKAEAEKVEKASNKAEAEKAKEAPNKAEAEKAEETPNKTETAQTDIENKNEENSNE
-374 QKIKN
+374 QKVKN

-398 NDPTKIKDFEANKQ
+398 NNPTKVKDLEGNKQ

-419 KVQQAEVESLLKTAK
+419 KVQQTEVETLLNTAK

-460 KPDLYPNYW
+460 KPDLYPTYW

-502 VELYHY
+502 VELYHF

-521 AKYGHNRYGKTYEG
+521 AKYGHNRYGKTYKG
-535 VMPNWKPGQKVH
+535 VMPNWEPGQKVH

-576 EQHGGTISPLFQ
+576 EQHGGTISPLFE

-601 ATPHKGSQASDK
+601 ATPHKGSQAADK
-613 LANKNFIKNIL
+613 LANKDFIKNIL
-624 NDIAKLG
+624 NNVAKLG
-631 NNKNSKIDFGLSQW
+631 NNKITKIDFGLSQW
-645 GFEQQPNETYIEYVN
+645 GFEQQPNETYIEYVK
-660 RLKDSPIWN
+660 RLRDSPIWN
-669 TEDVATRDL
+669 TEDNAARDL

-685 LNLNT
+685 LNLKT

-714 RPNRGLFGLMDLT
+714 APNIGLFGLLNLT
-727 SKLIGKDS
+727 SNLIGKDS

-778 IKKDWDHVD
+778 IKNDWDHVD
-787 FIGLDNLDRKRT
+787 FLGLDNLDRKRT
-799 GQELEEFY
+799 GQELEAFY
-807 TGIIDHLMRVEA
+807 TGIIDHLMRIES
-819 REEQAVAV
+819 REKQVVAV

>member
-1 MKRNEKQSTKT
+1 MKRKEKQSTKT

-32 TFFIASGHI
+32 TFFIASGHV
-41 SEASELNHAQ
+41 SEASELNHTQ
-51 ESNNEKNITT
+51 ENANNNIPTVNSDIANGTSSNKEK
-61 INYDKD
+61 
-67 NTLNSNQD
+67 QVP
-75 KQASS
+75 S

-90 ASEELSQ
+90 TPEELSQ
-97 QSSEISPTSHNDLVK
+97 QSSETSPASHNDLVK
-112 QKAPTIQEAPTEKE
+112 QTEPIVQDAPTEKKDT
-126 NTTIEKNNSVN
+126 NIEKNNSV
-137 QNIDQIQLTDVDNEN
+137 DQTTDQKLSTDSDNEHKEEISN
-152 KIAEVEKEEEAPNK
+152 KAEVEKEEEAPNK

-183 EEEAPN
+183 EEEAPD
-189 KAEVEKKEEAPNKAE
+189 KVKVDKEEAPNKAE
-204 VEKKEEAPN
+204 VDKEEGAPNKVEVEKEEEAPN
-213 KAEVEKEEETPNKAE
+213 KAEVD
-228 VEKEEEAPNKA
+228 KEEEAPNKA

-250 AEVEKAEEPPNKA
+250 VEAD
-263 EVEKEEKAPNKA
+263 
-275 EVEKAEEA
+275 
-283 PNKAKVEKEEETPNK
+283 KEEE
-298 AEVEKEEAPNKAEVE
+298 AS
-313 KAEEAPN
+313 
-320 KAEVEKA
+320 
-327 EEAPNK
+327 NK
-333 AEVEKEEEVPNKAEV
+333 AEVEKEEEALNKAEV
-348 EKAEEAPNKAEI
+348 DKEEASNKVEADKEEEASNKVEADKEEEVSNKAKAEKDD
-360 EKEETQTDTENSNE
+360 KTQTDTENKNDENSNK
-374 QKIKN
+374 QKIEN
-379 LKTKN
+379 LKIKN

-390 NEVKQESK
+390 NEVKQETK
-398 NDPTKIKDFEANKQ
+398 NDPTKVKDSEANKQ

-419 KVQQAEVESLLKTAK
+419 QVQQAQVESLLKTAK

-469 GGKKYKVKEA
+469 GGKKYKVKEE

-535 VMPNWKPGQKVH
+535 IMPDWEPGQKVH

-564 LRFGNPEEIKYH
+564 LRFGNPEEIKYQ

-613 LANKNFIKNIL
+613 LANKDFIKNIL
-624 NDIAKLG
+624 NNIAKLG
-631 NNKNSKIDFGLSQW
+631 NNKKSKIDFGLSQW
-645 GFEQQPNETYIEYVN
+645 GFEQQPNETYIEYVK
-660 RLKDSPIWN
+660 RLKDSPVWN
-669 TEDVATRDL
+669 TDDNAARDL
-678 TTFGAED
+678 TTFGSED

-714 RPNRGLFGLMDLT
+714 RPNSGLFGLMDLT

>member
-32 TFFIASGHI
+32 TFFIASGHV
-41 SEASELNHAQ
+41 SEASELKHAQ
-51 ESNNEKNITT
+51 ESNNGNNITT
-61 INYDKD
+61 INSNKD
-67 NTLNSNQD
+67 NALNSNQD
-75 KQASS
+75 KQDPSD
-80 ENNFKLESSN
+80 NNFKLESSN
-90 ASEELSQ
+90 ASEAFSQ
-97 QSSEISPTSHNDLVK
+97 QSTEISPVSHNDLVK
-112 QKAPTIQEAPTEKE
+112 QKAPTIQYAPTEKQD
-126 NTTIEKNNSVN
+126 TTIEKNNRVN
-137 QNIDQIQLTDVDNEN
+137 QSNDKKQLADVDNEN
-152 KIAEVEKEEEAPNK
+152 KVLEA
-166 AEVEKEEEAP
+166 
-176 NKAEVEK
+176 
-183 EEEAPN
+183 
-189 KAEVEKKEEAPNKAE
+189 
-204 VEKKEEAPN
+204 
-213 KAEVEKEEETPNKAE
+213 
-228 VEKEEEAPNKA
+228 
-239 EVEKEEEAPNK
+239 
-250 AEVEKAEEPPNKA
+250 
-263 EVEKEEKAPNKA
+263 
-275 EVEKAEEA
+275 
-283 PNKAKVEKEEETPNK
+283 
-298 AEVEKEEAPNKAEVE
+298 E

-320 KAEVEKA
+320 KAEVEKV
-327 EEAPNK
+327 EEATPNKAEVEKAEATPNK
-333 AEVEKEEEVPNKAEV
+333 AEVEKEEVTPDKAEAEKEEVTPNKAEV
-348 EKAEEAPNKAEI
+348 EKVEEATPNKAEAEKAEEAPNKAEA
-360 EKEETQTDTENSNE
+360 EKEEATPDKAKAEKVEKAPNKTKTEKAEEAPNKAETAQTDTENKNEENSNE
-374 QKIKN
+374 QKVKN

-398 NDPTKIKDFEANKQ
+398 NNPTKVKDLEANKQ

-419 KVQQAEVESLLKTAK
+419 KVQQTEVETLLKTAK

-521 AKYGHNRYGKTYEG
+521 AKYGHNRYGKTYKG
-535 VMPNWKPGQKVH
+535 VMPNWQPGQKVH

-631 NNKNSKIDFGLSQW
+631 NNKNSKIDFGFSQW

-660 RLKDSPIWN
+660 RLKDSPIWH

-701 AGQATH
+701 AGQATK

-714 RPNRGLFGLMDLT
+714 RPNKGLFGLMDLT

-750 ALSPTGQPAKKVQDL
+750 ALSPTGQPAKKVNDL
-765 TQATEKGVWQVMP
+765 TEATEKGVWNVMP
-778 IKKDWDHVD
+778 IKNDWDHVD

-799 GQELEEFY
+799 GQELEAFY

>member
-1 MKRNEKQSTKT
+1 MKRKEKQSTKT
-12 EVQRFSIRKYS
+12 EVQRFRIRKYS
-23 VGTVSVLAA
+23 VGTISVL
-32 TFFIASGHI
+32 TVIFFIANGHV
-41 SEASELNHAQ
+41 SEASKLDNEQ
-51 ESNNEKNITT
+51 ESNNGNNITT
-61 INYDKD
+61 INSNKD
-67 NTLNSNQD
+67 NAMNSNQD
-75 KQASS
+75 KQAPSD
-80 ENNFKLESSN
+80 NNFKLESSN
-90 ASEELSQ
+90 APEAFSQ
-97 QSSEISPTSHNDLVK
+97 QLSEISPVSHKDLVK
-112 QKAPTIQEAPTEKE
+112 QKSPTIQDGPTEKQD
-126 NTTIEKNNSVN
+126 TTIEKNNRVN
-137 QNIDQIQLTDVDNEN
+137 QSNGQKQLADVDNEN
-152 KIAEVEKEEEAPNK
+152 KAEAEKVEKASNKAEAEKVEEAPNK
-166 AEVEKEEEAP
+166 AEA
-176 NKAEVEK
+176 
-183 EEEAPN
+183 
-189 KAEVEKKEEAPNKAE
+189 
-204 VEKKEEAPN
+204 
-213 KAEVEKEEETPNKAE
+213 
-228 VEKEEEAPNKA
+228 
-239 EVEKEEEAPNK
+239 
-250 AEVEKAEEPPNKA
+250 
-263 EVEKEEKAPNKA
+263 
-275 EVEKAEEA
+275 
-283 PNKAKVEKEEETPNK
+283 
-298 AEVEKEEAPNKAEVE
+298 E

-320 KAEVEKA
+320 KAEAEKVEKASNKAEAEKVEEAPNKAEAEKA

-333 AEVEKEEEVPNKAEV
+333 AEAEKV
-348 EKAEEAPNKAEI
+348 EEAPNKAEA
-360 EKEETQTDTENSNE
+360 EKVEKASNKAEAEKAKEAPNKAEAEKVEEAPNKAEAEKAEETPNKTETAQTDIENKNEENSNE
-374 QKIKN
+374 QKVKN

-398 NDPTKIKDFEANKQ
+398 NNPTKVKDLEGNKQ

-419 KVQQAEVESLLKTAK
+419 KVQQTEVETLLNTAK

-460 KPDLYPNYW
+460 KPDLYPTYW

-502 VELYHY
+502 VELYHF

-521 AKYGHNRYGKTYEG
+521 AKYGHNRYGKTYKG
-535 VMPNWKPGQKVH
+535 VMPNWEPGQKVH

-576 EQHGGTISPLFQ
+576 EQHGGTISPLFE

-601 ATPHKGSQASDK
+601 ATPHKGSQAADN
-613 LANKNFIKNIL
+613 LANKDFIKNIL
-624 NDIAKLG
+624 NNVAKLG
-631 NNKNSKIDFGLSQW
+631 NNKITKIDFGLSQW
-645 GFEQQPNETYIEYVN
+645 GFEQQPNETYIEYVK
-660 RLKDSPIWN
+660 RLRDSPIWN
-669 TEDVATRDL
+669 TEDNAARDL

-685 LNLNT
+685 LNLKT

-714 RPNRGLFGLMDLT
+714 APNIGLFGLLNLT
-727 SKLIGKDS
+727 SNLIGKDS

-778 IKKDWDHVD
+778 IKNDWDHVD
-787 FIGLDNLDRKRT
+787 FLGLDNLDRKRT
-799 GQELEEFY
+799 GQELEAFY
-807 TGIIDHLMRVEA
+807 TGIIDHLMRIES
-819 REEQAVAV
+819 REKQVVAV

>member
-1 MKRNEKQSTKT
+1 MKRKEKQSTKT

-32 TFFIASGHI
+32 TFFIASGHV
-41 SEASELNHAQ
+41 SEASELNHTQ
-51 ESNNEKNITT
+51 ENANNNIPTVNSDIANGTSSNKEK
-61 INYDKD
+61 
-67 NTLNSNQD
+67 QVP
-75 KQASS
+75 S

-90 ASEELSQ
+90 TPEELSQ
-97 QSSEISPTSHNDLVK
+97 QSSETSPASHNDLVK
-112 QKAPTIQEAPTEKE
+112 QTEPIVQDAPTEKKDT
-126 NTTIEKNNSVN
+126 NIEKNNSV
-137 QNIDQIQLTDVDNEN
+137 DQTTDQKLSTDSDNEH
-152 KIAEVEKEEEAPNK
+152 KEEISNK

-189 KAEVEKKEEAPNKAE
+189 KAEVD
-204 VEKKEEAPN
+204 
-213 KAEVEKEEETPNKAE
+213 KEEETPNKAE
-228 VEKEEEAPNKA
+228 VEKEEEALNKAEVEKEEEATDKVKVDKEEAPNKA
-239 EVEKEEEAPNK
+239 EVDKEEEAPNKVEVEKEEEAPNKVEVEKEEEAPNK
-250 AEVEKAEEPPNKA
+250 AEVD
-263 EVEKEEKAPNKA
+263 KE
-275 EVEKAEEA
+275 EEA
-283 PNKAKVEKEEETPNK
+283 PNKVEADKE
-298 AEVEKEEAPNKAEVE
+298 EEAPNKAEADKE
-313 KAEEAPN
+313 EEAS
-320 KAEVEKA
+320 
-327 EEAPNK
+327 NK
-333 AEVEKEEEVPNKAEV
+333 AEVEKEEEASNKV
-348 EKAEEAPNKAEI
+348 EA
-360 EKEETQTDTENSNE
+360 EKEEEPSNKAKGEKDDKTQTDTENKNDENSNK
-374 QKIKN
+374 QKIEN
-379 LKTKN
+379 LKIKN

-390 NEVKQESK
+390 NEVKQETK
-398 NDPTKIKDFEANKQ
+398 NDPTKVKDSEANKQ

-419 KVQQAEVESLLKTAK
+419 QVQQAQVESLLKTAK

-469 GGKKYKVKEA
+469 GGKKYKVKEE

-535 VMPNWKPGQKVH
+535 IMPDWEPGQKVH

-564 LRFGNPEEIKYH
+564 LRFGNPEEIKYQ

-624 NDIAKLG
+624 NNIAKLG
-631 NNKNSKIDFGLSQW
+631 NNKKSKIDFGLSQW
-645 GFEQQPNETYIEYVN
+645 GFEQQPNETYIEYVK
-660 RLKDSPIWN
+660 RLKDSPVWN
-669 TEDVATRDL
+669 TDDNAARDL
-678 TTFGAED
+678 TTFGSED

-714 RPNRGLFGLMDLT
+714 RPNSGLFGLMDLT

-807 TGIIDHLMRVEA
+807 TGIVDHLMRVEA

>member
-1 MKRNEKQSTKT
+1 MKRKEKQSTKT

-32 TFFIASGHI
+32 TFFIASGHV
-41 SEASELNHAQ
+41 SEASELNHTQ
-51 ESNNEKNITT
+51 ENANNNIPTVNSDIANGTSSNKEK
-61 INYDKD
+61 
-67 NTLNSNQD
+67 QVP
-75 KQASS
+75 S

-90 ASEELSQ
+90 TPEELSQ
-97 QSSEISPTSHNDLVK
+97 QSSETSPASHNDLVK
-112 QKAPTIQEAPTEKE
+112 QTEPIVQDAPTEKKDT
-126 NTTIEKNNSVN
+126 NIEKNNSV
-137 QNIDQIQLTDVDNEN
+137 DQTTDQKLSTDSDNEHKEEISN
-152 KIAEVEKEEEAPNK
+152 KAEVEKEEEAPNK

-189 KAEVEKKEEAPNKAE
+189 KAEVDKEEEALNKAEVDKEEEAPNKAE
-204 VEKKEEAPN
+204 VDKEEEAPNKVEVEKEEEAPNNAEVDKEEEAPN
-213 KAEVEKEEETPNKAE
+213 KAEVDKEEEAPDKVE
-228 VEKEEEAPNKA
+228 EEKEEEAPNKA
-239 EVEKEEEAPNK
+239 EVDKEEEAPNKVEAEKEEEAPNK
-250 AEVEKAEEPPNKA
+250 AEAEKEEASNKA
-263 EVEKEEKAPNKA
+263 EVDKEEKPS
-275 EVEKAEEA
+275 
-283 PNKAKVEKEEETPNK
+283 NKAKAEKDDK
-298 AEVEKEEAPNKAEVE
+298 
-313 KAEEAPN
+313 
-320 KAEVEKA
+320 
-327 EEAPNK
+327 
-333 AEVEKEEEVPNKAEV
+333 
-348 EKAEEAPNKAEI
+348 
-360 EKEETQTDTENSNE
+360 TQTNTENKNDENSNK
-374 QKIKN
+374 QKIEN
-379 LKTKN
+379 LKIKN

-398 NDPTKIKDFEANKQ
+398 NDPTKVKDSEANKQ

-419 KVQQAEVESLLKTAK
+419 QVQQAQVESLLKTAK

-469 GGKKYKVKEA
+469 GGKKYKVKEE

-535 VMPNWKPGQKVH
+535 IMPDWEPGQKVH

-564 LRFGNPEEIKYH
+564 LRFGNPEEIKYQ

-601 ATPHKGSQASDK
+601 ATPHKGSQDSDK
-613 LANKNFIKNIL
+613 LANKDFIKNIL
-624 NDIAKLG
+624 NNIAKLG
-631 NNKNSKIDFGLSQW
+631 NNKKSKIDFGLSQW
-645 GFEQQPNETYIEYVN
+645 GFEQQPNETYIEYVK
-660 RLKDSPIWN
+660 RLKDSPVWN
-669 TEDVATRDL
+669 TDDNAARDL
-678 TTFGAED
+678 TTFGSED

-714 RPNRGLFGLMDLT
+714 RPNSGLFGLMDLT

>member
-1 MKRNEKQSTKT
+1 MKRKEKQSTKT

-32 TFFIASGHI
+32 TFFIASGHV
-41 SEASELNHAQ
+41 SEASELNHTQ
-51 ESNNEKNITT
+51 ENANNNIPTVNSDIANGTSSNKEK
-61 INYDKD
+61 
-67 NTLNSNQD
+67 QVP
-75 KQASS
+75 S

-90 ASEELSQ
+90 TPEELSQ
-97 QSSEISPTSHNDLVK
+97 QSSETFPASHNDLVK
-112 QKAPTIQEAPTEKE
+112 QTEPIVQDAPTEKKDT
-126 NTTIEKNNSVN
+126 NIEKNNSV
-137 QNIDQIQLTDVDNEN
+137 DQTTDQKLSTDSDNEHKEEISN
-152 KIAEVEKEEEAPNK
+152 KAEVEKEEEAPNK

-189 KAEVEKKEEAPNKAE
+189 KAEVEKEEEA
-204 VEKKEEAPN
+204 
-213 KAEVEKEEETPNKAE
+213 PNKAE

-250 AEVEKAEEPPNKA
+250 AEVEKEEEATDKV
-263 EVEKEEKAPNKA
+263 EEEKE
-275 EVEKAEEA
+275 EEA
-283 PNKAKVEKEEETPNK
+283 PNKVEEEKE
-298 AEVEKEEAPNKAEVE
+298 EEAPNKAEVDKKE
-313 KAEEAPN
+313 EEAPN
-320 KAEVEKA
+320 KAEVDKE

-333 AEVEKEEEVPNKAEV
+333 AKAE
-348 EKAEEAPNKAEI
+348 KDDK
-360 EKEETQTDTENSNE
+360 TQTDTENKNDENSNK
-374 QKIKN
+374 QKIEN
-379 LKTKN
+379 LKIKN

-390 NEVKQESK
+390 NEVKQETK
-398 NDPTKIKDFEANKQ
+398 NDPTKVKDSEANKQ

-419 KVQQAEVESLLKTAK
+419 QVQQAQVESLLKTAK

-469 GGKKYKVKEA
+469 GGKKYKVKEE

-535 VMPNWKPGQKVH
+535 IMPDWEPGQKVH

-564 LRFGNPEEIKYH
+564 LRFGNPEEIKYQ

-613 LANKNFIKNIL
+613 LANKDFIKNIL
-624 NDIAKLG
+624 NNIAKLG
-631 NNKNSKIDFGLSQW
+631 NNKKSKIDFGLSQW
-645 GFEQQPNETYIEYVN
+645 GFEQQPNETYIEYVK
-660 RLKDSPIWN
+660 RLKDSPVWN
-669 TEDVATRDL
+669 TDDNAARDL
-678 TTFGAED
+678 TTFGSED

-714 RPNRGLFGLMDLT
+714 RPNSGLFGLMDLT

>member
-1 MKRNEKQSTKT
+1 MKRKEKQSTKT
-12 EVQRFSIRKYS
+12 EVQRFRIRKYS
-23 VGTVSVLAA
+23 VGTISVL
-32 TFFIASGHI
+32 TVIFFIANGHV
-41 SEASELNHAQ
+41 SEASKLDNEQ
-51 ESNNEKNITT
+51 ESNNGNNITT
-61 INYDKD
+61 INSNKD
-67 NTLNSNQD
+67 NAMNSNQD
-75 KQASS
+75 KQAPSD
-80 ENNFKLESSN
+80 NNFKLESSN
-90 ASEELSQ
+90 APEAFSQ
-97 QSSEISPTSHNDLVK
+97 QLSEISPVSHKDLVK
-112 QKAPTIQEAPTEKE
+112 QKSPTIQDAPTEKQD
-126 NTTIEKNNSVN
+126 TTIEKNNRVN
-137 QNIDQIQLTDVDNEN
+137 QSNGQKQLADVDNEN
-152 KIAEVEKEEEAPNK
+152 KAEA
-166 AEVEKEEEAP
+166 
-176 NKAEVEK
+176 
-183 EEEAPN
+183 
-189 KAEVEKKEEAPNKAE
+189 
-204 VEKKEEAPN
+204 
-213 KAEVEKEEETPNKAE
+213 
-228 VEKEEEAPNKA
+228 
-239 EVEKEEEAPNK
+239 
-250 AEVEKAEEPPNKA
+250 
-263 EVEKEEKAPNKA
+263 
-275 EVEKAEEA
+275 
-283 PNKAKVEKEEETPNK
+283 
-298 AEVEKEEAPNKAEVE
+298 E

-320 KAEVEKA
+320 KAEAEKVEKASNKAEAEKA

-333 AEVEKEEEVPNKAEV
+333 AEAEKVEKASNKAEA
-348 EKAEEAPNKAEI
+348 EKAEEAPNKAEA
-360 EKEETQTDTENSNE
+360 EKVEKASNKAEAEKVEEAPNKAEAEKAEEAPNKAEAEKVEEAPNKAEAEKVEKASNKAEAEKVEKASNKAEAEKAKEAPNKAEAEKVEEAPNKAEAEKAEETPNKTETAQTDIENKNEENSNE
-374 QKIKN
+374 QKVKN

-398 NDPTKIKDFEANKQ
+398 NNPTKVKDLEGNKQ

-419 KVQQAEVESLLKTAK
+419 KVQQTEVETLLNTAK

-460 KPDLYPNYW
+460 KPDLYPTYW

-502 VELYHY
+502 VELYHF

-521 AKYGHNRYGKTYEG
+521 AKYGHNRYGKTYKG
-535 VMPNWKPGQKVH
+535 VMPNWEPGQKVH

-576 EQHGGTISPLFQ
+576 EQHGGTISPLFE

-601 ATPHKGSQASDK
+601 ATPHKGSQAADK
-613 LANKNFIKNIL
+613 LANKDFIKNIL
-624 NDIAKLG
+624 NNVAKLG
-631 NNKNSKIDFGLSQW
+631 NNKITKIDFGLSQW

-660 RLKDSPIWN
+660 RLRDSPIWN
-669 TEDVATRDL
+669 TEDNAARDL

-685 LNLNT
+685 LNLKT

-714 RPNRGLFGLMDLT
+714 APNIGLFGLLNLT
-727 SKLIGKDS
+727 SNLIGKDS

-778 IKKDWDHVD
+778 IKNDWDHVD
-787 FIGLDNLDRKRT
+787 FLGLDNLDRKRT
-799 GQELEEFY
+799 GQELEAFY
-807 TGIIDHLMRVEA
+807 TGIIDHLMRIES
-819 REEQAVAV
+819 REKQVVAV

>member
-1 MKRNEKQSTKT
+1 MKRKEKQSTKT

-32 TFFIASGHI
+32 TFFIASGHV
-41 SEASELNHAQ
+41 SEASELNHTQ
-51 ESNNEKNITT
+51 ENANNNIPTVNSDIANGTSSNKEK
-61 INYDKD
+61 
-67 NTLNSNQD
+67 QVP
-75 KQASS
+75 S

-90 ASEELSQ
+90 TPEELSQ
-97 QSSEISPTSHNDLVK
+97 QSSETSPASHNDLVK
-112 QKAPTIQEAPTEKE
+112 QTEPIVQDAPTEKKDT
-126 NTTIEKNNSVN
+126 NIEKNNSV
-137 QNIDQIQLTDVDNEN
+137 DQTTDQKLSTDSDNEH
-152 KIAEVEKEEEAPNK
+152 KEEISNK

-183 EEEAPN
+183 EEEAPD
-189 KAEVEKKEEAPNKAE
+189 KVKVDKEEAPNKAE
-204 VEKKEEAPN
+204 VDKEEGAPN
-213 KAEVEKEEETPNKAE
+213 KVE

-239 EVEKEEEAPNK
+239 EVDKEEEAPNK
-250 AEVEKAEEPPNKA
+250 AEVD
-263 EVEKEEKAPNKA
+263 KE
-275 EVEKAEEA
+275 EEA
-283 PNKAKVEKEEETPNK
+283 PNKVEADKEEEASNK
-298 AEVEKEEAPNKAEVE
+298 AEVDKEEEALNKAEVD
-313 KAEEAPN
+313 KEEASN
-320 KAEVEKA
+320 KVEADKE
-327 EEAPNK
+327 EEASNK
-333 AEVEKEEEVPNKAEV
+333 VEADKEEEVSNKA
-348 EKAEEAPNKAEI
+348 KAEKDD
-360 EKEETQTDTENSNE
+360 KTQTDTENKNDENSNK
-374 QKIKN
+374 QKIEN
-379 LKTKN
+379 LKIKN

-390 NEVKQESK
+390 NEVKQETK
-398 NDPTKIKDFEANKQ
+398 NDPTKVKDSEANKQ

-419 KVQQAEVESLLKTAK
+419 QVQQAQVESLLKTAK

-469 GGKKYKVKEA
+469 GGKKYKVKEE

-535 VMPNWKPGQKVH
+535 IMPDWEPGQKVH

-564 LRFGNPEEIKYH
+564 LRFGNPEEIKYQ

-613 LANKNFIKNIL
+613 LANKDFIKNIL
-624 NDIAKLG
+624 NNIAKLG
-631 NNKNSKIDFGLSQW
+631 NNKKSKIDFGLSQW
-645 GFEQQPNETYIEYVN
+645 GFEQQPNETYIEYVK
-660 RLKDSPIWN
+660 RLKDSPVWN
-669 TEDVATRDL
+669 TDDNAARDL
-678 TTFGAED
+678 TTFGSED

-714 RPNRGLFGLMDLT
+714 RPNSGLFGLMDLT